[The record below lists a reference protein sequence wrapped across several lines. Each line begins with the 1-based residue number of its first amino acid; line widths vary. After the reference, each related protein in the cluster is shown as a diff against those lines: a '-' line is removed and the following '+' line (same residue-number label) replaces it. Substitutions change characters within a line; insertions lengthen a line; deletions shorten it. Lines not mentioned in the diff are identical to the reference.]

1 MSDVPIT
8 TLAGLTSLSDL
19 LSELPISDSLSVS
32 ASLNRSLLFHPRVAE
47 EANNLLATRD
57 DALTAQLVTAIEQT
71 NSDTIELKDQYPQPS
86 ANGPA
91 NDGPSLLQ
99 AIHACRPNVFKSPYN
114 SQLHQMFSSAVALG
128 AGNQQQLVA
137 QQQKLTPTSQTQFYN
152 LPNESYTNSVQ
163 PQQTYTQQQ
172 QAPVEQLQ
180 SVFQNQHDIQHT
192 QYHASQQAFQLVQ
205 QQQQQPQLLP
215 QQTQLIQQQFLF
227 TTDPNQSIPPSSQQ
241 TVIRQQQQ
249 PNVVAAFSASTLPT
263 QDGSQTLVMGH
274 LPIAGISQQQVINV
288 QNVPYSSNPA
298 EHNQLQQQ
306 QQQQLFQQQQQ
317 QQQQIQQ
324 QQQQQN
330 NQNVIVSHSSA
341 VVQSQHVQS
350 LPSLVDSQQ
359 SVIQQSASFSSLNA
373 SGGPLTVS
381 ANNSQA
387 TMLQQ
392 NHLNPQQQHPNVINQ
407 TNNNIHS
414 ASTQQHQY
422 QPEQQHLSNHTLIA
436 QVQQTS
442 QSQQQQQQ
450 VQQSHLN
457 NGNPVVPLSMNHQSY
472 QQPALQQQQQQSQQQ
487 QQFNMA
493 SNLAKLP
500 ETAPRNNEYLQQ
512 QQSKNLD
519 ARGRPSPAQG
529 STAPETV
536 PVAPQQSP
544 TSTSINLHHQ
554 AGTTAMKGPP
564 QQAQTAGGHRYPM
577 PLLTPNKPR
586 PPGPG
591 GGGGVNV
598 GQAASTSPAVIR
610 PIGVSGALISSA
622 VVAAPNRP
630 MGAAQTTMGPAVSAI
645 KAPPT
650 PPIDPKVLFRM
661 VPISEVNSVKLCK
674 LNVCLDRL
682 TDKQLSLL
690 QTDLKQFV
698 NDEPKLAVRMG
709 LVKKSYDQ
717 IFTKMKEE
725 TRGTGWWSNKR
736 KALDRAEENPEDYLS
751 KPKVRR
757 VERPMMAPVVKKL
770 SKEELMAT
778 STYQRFV
785 ALMNKIFDQLDETEA
800 PSADDGD
807 GEQYECIPTGLL
819 NSVSSEAAKLKVR
832 NAIDAIPENKLTLLI
847 SYAMRSVHSAKN
859 LNGCELQ
866 DDMVGDECFEKILNA
881 VEASLLICCLYT
893 SKSTKF
899 LQEDNIDAIIKFVQ
913 FQLRETLF
921 PSYDPVYSVE
931 TKRKGGG
938 DGKRKKAVTY
948 QQKGISTLYSK
959 IVELSKQLVTMFE
972 QFHFVDTIVIHA
984 SSLGVEPFFVDN
996 IETLQFVCLDLVTT
1010 IFQNEKYAHH
1020 RRNIVSDILTSFDRL
1035 PHSKRNLR
1043 PYKLVNNGGNIQM
1056 MTALVLQ
1063 LIQSSVILPD
1073 TLGVDGSA
1081 GGKQR
1086 ANNNSANPADPSQQP
1101 GGGGGGAKST
1111 DLFIFGKYNTALSI
1125 GGNFLT
1131 TFLDKCKS
1139 RSNETDF
1146 RPLFENFIH
1155 DLLTTVNKPE
1165 WPAAELLLSLLGTM
1179 LVKKM
1184 SDKSVEQSIRV
1195 VSLEYLGIVAARL
1208 RKDTVESRCKV
1219 KTMDTLIRYIK
1230 IEQEKEG
1237 DEPLSNSKFQLDEEE
1252 ERTEFLQKI
1261 LLDFL
1266 AVNAHEGNVVWNH
1279 ARHFYITQWYR
1290 DLMQRK
1296 KKIAEGEKGYASRK
1310 KAASLKKRK
1319 KYASDSEGSDGGGDD
1334 SDGGGDDTNRELR
1347 EGQVDQEL
1355 NSEIFRML
1363 DTRKQ
1368 YYLSQVAPFQRHG
1381 GGARMGAGGAGS
1393 YEIKTY
1399 IDYSNANL
1407 IAQYLASKRSFS
1419 QSYDKYLQKII
1430 LVVREPVVAIR
1441 TRAMKCLANIVEVD
1455 QLVLARKDMQMGVQQ
1470 KLLDT
1475 AISVR
1480 EAAVD
1485 LVGKYILSDPD
1496 LIDQYY
1502 EMISQR
1508 ILDTGV
1514 SVRKRVIKILRDIC
1528 MEYPAHEKIPDICV
1542 KMIRRVNDEEGI
1554 QKLVMDVFMTMWF
1567 TPCNDNDKAAMLR
1580 KITQI
1585 IDVVCSSHETGTQ
1598 GFDALLKTIF
1608 EPKENKEDSKMKKEI
1623 PKTLIKACQQIVD
1636 GLVEATLRLEGAEN
1650 PRLVGCITALH
1661 LFAKIQP
1668 QLLVNHAITLE
1679 PYLNMRCQNSIISKF
1694 ISSIAEILEQVVPLM
1709 DHPSEVFLADL
1720 ESHLMML
1727 IVTQSRTIVLSCVS
1741 CLSTVVNKITKN
1753 YKLIRDCFSKLYYK
1767 GLVCIKE
1774 KLTSSKNSIP
1784 IEQFFRPQFR
1794 RSIFTVG
1801 LIMRYFDFKLPE
1813 VYGAQDSSQDA
1824 GSQGS
1829 TLPANICE
1837 DVFDTLAFFL
1847 SCAHSEICKEA
1858 LTSMGNF
1865 CVKNYEYL
1873 MKAELRDYYNYL
1885 LTQDTVLTNMKITVL
1900 KNILMYLTEEEN
1912 KMVRNDKEWSKQSQT
1927 EDLKEMGDVSSGM
1940 ASRVIQIYLKEILR
1954 SFLHRDSGVRMWAM
1968 RVIEIVLRQGLVHP
1982 VQIVPYL
1989 ICLSTD
1995 PEKEVAH
2002 SADRHLQ
2009 EIDKQY
2015 PGFVNMKS
2023 HAGMQLSYEL
2033 QELLQRR
2040 DEASLVR
2047 GYRVRDPQEPPSAM
2061 NSFLYTL
2068 LRGTKPQRRAL
2079 IQSITKQFDDG
2090 KISLRQMLYLADNL
2104 AYFPYVVQDEP
2115 LYIIHHVDVLI
2126 SVTGTNL
2133 LASFR
2138 EGLKPLPGAE
2148 SNTVQ
2153 APNPLEDDDDDDQE
2167 AILNRL
2173 PEDTSDL
2180 DNCIR
2185 SAQGCMLLLILKQ
2198 HLKDIYGITDSKISR
2213 YSPSET
2219 GKIYDKAMQR
2229 RTNSMFDP
2237 KATITLL
2244 KENRTTGDA
2253 KTDQDRVE
2261 LVQRYLDFKQLMLK
2275 LDPDDPDLLDDDE
2288 KPNSAA
2294 GTPVKQNPAASG
2306 NMPSQDVTKV
2316 AAQYNHTADGT
2327 SNNVHVNNVN
2337 VASVPATQQN
2347 DVTNRPSAAYL
2358 GVGSVTPKTPKSTSN
2373 RQASTGARRSAAVP
2387 TRGTKKKK
2395 RKLSS
2400 SEEDDSDASE
2410 GDYD

>member
-1 MSDVPIT
+1 
-8 TLAGLTSLSDL
+8 
-19 LSELPISDSLSVS
+19 
-32 ASLNRSLLFHPRVAE
+32 
-47 EANNLLATRD
+47 
-57 DALTAQLVTAIEQT
+57 
-71 NSDTIELKDQYPQPS
+71 
-86 ANGPA
+86 
-91 NDGPSLLQ
+91 
-99 AIHACRPNVFKSPYN
+99 
-114 SQLHQMFSSAVALG
+114 
-128 AGNQQQLVA
+128 
-137 QQQKLTPTSQTQFYN
+137 
-152 LPNESYTNSVQ
+152 
-163 PQQTYTQQQ
+163 
-172 QAPVEQLQ
+172 
-180 SVFQNQHDIQHT
+180 
-192 QYHASQQAFQLVQ
+192 
-205 QQQQQPQLLP
+205 
-215 QQTQLIQQQFLF
+215 
-227 TTDPNQSIPPSSQQ
+227 
-241 TVIRQQQQ
+241 
-249 PNVVAAFSASTLPT
+249 
-263 QDGSQTLVMGH
+263 
-274 LPIAGISQQQVINV
+274 
-288 QNVPYSSNPA
+288 
-298 EHNQLQQQ
+298 
-306 QQQQLFQQQQQ
+306 
-317 QQQQIQQ
+317 
-324 QQQQQN
+324 
-330 NQNVIVSHSSA
+330 
-341 VVQSQHVQS
+341 
-350 LPSLVDSQQ
+350 
-359 SVIQQSASFSSLNA
+359 
-373 SGGPLTVS
+373 
-381 ANNSQA
+381 
-387 TMLQQ
+387 MLQQ
-392 NHLNPQQQHPNVINQ
+392 NHLNPQQQQHLNVINQ

-422 QPEQQHLSNHTLIA
+422 SQQTQHLPNHTLLP
-436 QVQQTS
+436 QGQQLS
-442 QSQQQQQQ
+442 QSQQQQQ
-450 VQQSHLN
+450 SHLN
-457 NGNPVVPLSMNHQSY
+457 NGSPAGVVSSGMNHQQALY
-472 QQPALQQQQQQSQQQ
+472 QQQTMTQQQQQYG
-487 QQFNMA
+487 NA
-493 SNLAKLP
+493 ANLAKLP
-500 ETAPRNNEYLQQ
+500 EMAPRNNEYLQQ

-536 PVAPQQSP
+536 NTP
-544 TSTSINLHHQ
+544 TSLNMQQQHQ
-554 AGTTAMKGPP
+554 GGAMKGP
-564 QQAQTAGGHRYPM
+564 QQAQTTAGAHRYPT
-577 PLLTPNKPR
+577 PLLGPNKPR
-586 PPGPG
+586 PPGAG
-591 GGGGVNV
+591 GGG
-598 GQAASTSPAVIR
+598 ASQQSNATTPAIR
-610 PIGVSGALISSA
+610 PIGVSGALISNASTVA
-622 VVAAPNRP
+622 MNRPPAQQPIAAPQSSSSTVARARP
-630 MGAAQTTMGPAVSAI
+630 GPV
-645 KAPPT
+645 KPQ
-650 PPIDPKVLFRM
+650 IDSKHLFRLIPLSEVDSLKLPKVI
-661 VPISEVNSVKLCK
+661 VVS
-674 LNVCLDRL
+674 DRL
-682 TDKQLSLL
+682 TEKHTKMLVAAEG
-690 QTDLKQFV
+690 LKKFV
-698 NDEPKLAVRMG
+698 AEEPKLAARMG
-709 LVKKSYDQ
+709 LQKKTFDQ
-717 IFTKMKEE
+717 IFSKMKEE
-725 TRGTGWWSNKR
+725 SRVSWAPKR
-736 KALDRAEENPEDYLS
+736 KAQERIEENPEDYLS

-757 VERPMMAPVVKKL
+757 VERPAAPVVKKL

-778 STYQRFV
+778 NTYQRFV
-785 ALMNKIFDQLDETEA
+785 SLMNKIFDQLDETET
-800 PSADDGD
+800 PTMEEGD
-807 GEQYECIPTGLL
+807 EQYECIPTGLL
-819 NSVSSEAAKLKVR
+819 NSISAEAAKLKLR

-847 SYAMRSVHSAKN
+847 TYAMRSIHSAKN
-859 LNGCELQ
+859 LSGSELQ
-866 DDMVGDECFEKILNA
+866 DDLVGDECIEKILNA
-881 VEASLLICCLYT
+881 VEASLLVCCLYT
-893 SKSTKF
+893 SKNTKF

-913 FQLRETLF
+913 FQLRETIF

-931 TKRKGGG
+931 TKRKAGE
-938 DGKRKKAVTY
+938 GKKKKAVTY
-948 QQKGISTLYSK
+948 QQKGITMLYTK
-959 IVELSKQLVTMFE
+959 TVELSKQLVTMFE
-972 QFHFVDTIVIHA
+972 LFHFVDTIVIHA

-1073 TLGVDGSA
+1073 TLTPESSA
-1081 GGKQR
+1081 NAVGAKQR
-1086 ANNNSANPADPSQQP
+1086 SNNADDGT
-1101 GGGGGGAKST
+1101 GGGSGKST

-1184 SDKSVEQSIRV
+1184 SDKGVEQSIRV

-1219 KTMDTLIRYIK
+1219 KTMDTLIKYIK

-1237 DEPLSNSKFQLDEEE
+1237 DEPLNNSKFQLDEEE

-1310 KAASLKKRK
+1310 KAAAKKRK
-1319 KYASDSEGSDGGGDD
+1319 KYQSDSDGSDGADD
-1334 SDGGGDDTNRELR
+1334 SDGEDGNIR

-1368 YYLSQVAPFQRHG
+1368 YYLSQVAPFGRNTSGRSG
-1381 GGARMGAGGAGS
+1381 GGGSVGGN

-1485 LVGKYILSDPD
+1485 LVGKYILSDHE

-1528 MEYPAHEKIPDICV
+1528 IEYPAHEKIPDICV

-1567 TPCNDNDKAAMLR
+1567 TPCNDNDK
-1580 KITQI
+1580 
-1585 IDVVCSSHETGTQ
+1585 
-1598 GFDALLKTIF
+1598 IF
-1608 EPKENKEDSKMKKEI
+1608 EPKESKDDSKLKKEI

-1636 GLVEATLRLEGAEN
+1636 GLVEATMRLEGAEN
-1650 PRLVGCITALH
+1650 TRLVGCITALH

-1668 QLLVNHAITLE
+1668 QLLVNHAISLE
-1679 PYLNMRCQNSIISKF
+1679 PYLNMRCQNQIISKF

-1767 GLVCIKE
+1767 GLVSIKD
-1774 KLTSSKNSIP
+1774 KLASDPSIP
-1784 IEQFFRPQFR
+1784 IEQYFRPQFR

-1801 LIMRYFDFKLPE
+1801 LIMRYFDFRLPE
-1813 VYGAQDSSQDA
+1813 VYGAPKSGEDSSN
-1824 GSQGS
+1824 QGS

-1837 DVFDTLAFFL
+1837 DVFATLAFFL
-1847 SCAHSEICKEA
+1847 SCDHSEICKEA

-1873 MKAELRDYYNYL
+1873 MKVELRDYYNYL
-1885 LTQDTVLTNMKITVL
+1885 LTQDKVLTDMKITVL
-1900 KNILMYLTEEEN
+1900 KNILMYLTEAEN
-1912 KMVRNDKEWSKQSQT
+1912 QMVRNDKEWSKQSKT

-1954 SFLHRDSGVRMWAM
+1954 SFLHRDYGVRSWAM
-1968 RVIEIVLRQGLVHP
+1968 RVVEIVLRQGLVHP

-2023 HAGMQLSYEL
+2023 NAGMQLSYEL
-2033 QELLQRR
+2033 QVLLQRR
-2040 DEASLVR
+2040 DENSIVR

-2061 NSFLYTL
+2061 NGFLYAQ
-2068 LRGTKPQRRAL
+2068 LRGTKPQRRGL
-2079 IQSITKQFDDG
+2079 IQSITKQFDEG

-2104 AYFPYVVQDEP
+2104 AYFPYAVQEEP
-2115 LYIIHHVDVLI
+2115 LFIIHHIDVLI

-2133 LASFR
+2133 LATFR
-2138 EGLKPLPGAE
+2138 EGLKPLPGGEA
-2148 SNTVQ
+2148 NTEQ
-2153 APNPLEDDDDDDQE
+2153 NAQNPLEDDDDDDQE

-2180 DNCIR
+2180 ENCIR

-2213 YSPSET
+2213 YSPSES
-2219 GKIYDKAMQR
+2219 GKIYDKAIQR
-2229 RTNSMFDP
+2229 RSNSLFDP
-2237 KATITLL
+2237 KSTITLL
-2244 KENRTTGDA
+2244 KENRGTGGA
-2253 KTDQDRVE
+2253 TSEQERIE
-2261 LVQRYLDFKQLMLK
+2261 LVQRYLDFKQLMLR
-2275 LDPDDPDLLDDDE
+2275 LDPDDPDLLDEDE
-2288 KPNSAA
+2288 KPNSVA
-2294 GTPVKQNPAASG
+2294 GTPVKQPPAA
-2306 NMPSQDVTKV
+2306 
-2316 AAQYNHTADGT
+2316 AASASTQHNHTTDGT

-2337 VASVPATQQN
+2337 STAGVPMSVSQQN
-2347 DVTNRPSAAYL
+2347 DYSNRSSYH
-2358 GVGSVTPKTPKSTSN
+2358 GVVSNVPKTPKSASN
-2373 RQASTGARRSAAVP
+2373 RQMASGASRKPAV
-2387 TRGTKKKK
+2387 TSRGAKKKK
-2395 RKLSS
+2395 RKASS
-2400 SEEDDSDASE
+2400 SEEEESDASDD
-2410 GDYD
+2410 DYD

>member
-1 MSDVPIT
+1 MSDRDVPSVPIT

-57 DALTAQLVTAIEQT
+57 DALTAQLVAAIEQT
-71 NSDTIELKDQYPQPS
+71 NSDSIELRDQYPQPTVA
-86 ANGPA
+86 ANGGSP
-91 NDGPSLLQ
+91 NDGPPLLQ
-99 AIHACRPNVFKSPYN
+99 AIHSCRPNVFQSPYN
-114 SQLHQMFSSAVALG
+114 PLIHQMFSSAVTLG
-128 AGNQQQLVA
+128 TGNQQAATQQQQQ
-137 QQQKLTPTSQTQFYN
+137 QQQKLTTSQTQFYN
-152 LPNESYTNSVQ
+152 LPNESYQNE
-163 PQQTYTQQQ
+163 QQQSYTQQQ
-172 QAPVEQLQ
+172 LSVEQLQ
-180 SVFQNQHDIQHT
+180 TLFQSQQ
-192 QYHASQQAFQLVQ
+192 QQLQLQQSSQQAISQQAVVNRQLLQSNASFTPLQMPTIQQQPMTMIQ
-205 QQQQQPQLLP
+205 QQQH
-215 QQTQLIQQQFLF
+215 
-227 TTDPNQSIPPSSQQ
+227 
-241 TVIRQQQQ
+241 QQQQ
-249 PNVVAAFSASTLPT
+249 T
-263 QDGSQTLVMGH
+263 
-274 LPIAGISQQQVINV
+274 INM
-288 QNVPYSSNPA
+288 QNVPYTFNPA
-298 EHNQLQQQ
+298 ENNL

-317 QQQQIQQ
+317 QLPPQQQTQV
-324 QQQQQN
+324 
-330 NQNVIVSHSSA
+330 NQNVIVSHAAATNQTVLSVDPS
-341 VVQSQHVQS
+341 QSQG
-350 LPSLVDSQQ
+350 
-359 SVIQQSASFSSLNA
+359 VIQQSSFASSGTTIA
-373 SGGPLTVS
+373 SAAGGQALHPATV
-381 ANNSQA
+381 
-387 TMLQQ
+387 LQQ
-392 NHLNPQQQHPNVINQ
+392 NHIITPQQQNSNVINQ
-407 TNNNIHS
+407 TTNNIHS
-414 ASTQQHQY
+414 ASNQQHQY
-422 QPEQQHLSNHTLIA
+422 Q
-436 QVQQTS
+436 
-442 QSQQQQQQ
+442 QQQQQHQ
-450 VQQSHLN
+450 QPPANYPLIQHQQMQSQSQQSHLN
-457 NGNPVVPLSMNHQSY
+457 NGGSVTSVGATGMNHQPSTY
-472 QQPALQQQQQQSQQQ
+472 QQ
-487 QQFNMA
+487 
-493 SNLAKLP
+493 LP
-500 ETAPRNNEYLQQ
+500 ETAPRNNEYLQQQ

-536 PVAPQQSP
+536 PPQQ
-544 TSTSINLHHQ
+544 
-554 AGTTAMKGPP
+554 TTTNSFKGP
-564 QQAQTAGGHRYPM
+564 QQARTQT
-577 PLLTPNKPR
+577 LLTPNEPR
-586 PPGPG
+586 PRGAG
-591 GGGGVNV
+591 GGGGGGGGSSLVASATPAINTPIDV
-598 GQAASTSPAVIR
+598 SQELMRAAWIATQQGMSQAPKPVPST
-610 PIGVSGALISSA
+610 SA
-622 VVAAPNRP
+622 VVNSGPSTTAAAASA
-630 MGAAQTTMGPAVSAI
+630 GASAVKTEA
-645 KAPPT
+645 
-650 PPIDPKVLFRM
+650 IDPKVLSRF
-661 VPISEVNSVKLCK
+661 VPLSEVNSVKLQN
-674 LNVCLDRL
+674 LNVRVDQL
-682 TDKQLSLL
+682 TEKQLELL
-690 QTDLKQFV
+690 QTNQKQFIA
-698 NDEPKLAVRMG
+698 DEPELAEKIG
-709 LVKKSYDQ
+709 LVKRSYDQ
-717 IFTKMKEE
+717 IFSSMKEDQQ
-725 TRGTGWWSNKR
+725 RSVASMWALKR
-736 KALDRAEENPEDYLS
+736 KAQEQRAEENPEDYLS

-757 VERPMMAPVVKKL
+757 VERQAAPVVKRMPI
-770 SKEELMAT
+770 EQLMA
-778 STYQRFV
+778 SNTYQRFMSV
-785 ALMNKIFDQLDETEA
+785 MGNIFDHLDETET
-800 PSADDGD
+800 PTVED
-807 GEQYECIPTGLL
+807 EQYECIPTGLL
-819 NSVSSEAAKLKVR
+819 NTISTEAAKLKAR
-832 NAIDAIPENKLTLLI
+832 HGIDAIPENRLSRLI
-847 SYAMRSVHSAKN
+847 RYAMRSVHAARN
-859 LNGCELQ
+859 LSGSELQ
-866 DDMVGDECFEKILNA
+866 DDLVGDECIEKILNA
-881 VEASLLICCLYT
+881 VEAALLVCCLYT
-893 SKSTKF
+893 SKGTKF
-899 LQEDNIDAIIKFVQ
+899 LEEDNIDAIIKMVQ

-931 TKRKGGG
+931 TKMKGGS
-938 DGKRKKAVTY
+938 GKKKKKISY
-948 QQKGISTLYSK
+948 QQKGISVLYTK
-959 IVELSKQLVTMFE
+959 IVELTKQLVTMFE
-972 QFHFVDTIVIHA
+972 SFHFVDTIVIHA

-1010 IFQNEKYAHH
+1010 LFQNEKYAHH
-1020 RRNIVSDILTSFDRL
+1020 RHNIVSDILTSFDRL

-1056 MTALVLQ
+1056 ITALVLQ
-1063 LIQSSVILPD
+1063 LIQSSVILPES
-1073 TLGVDGSA
+1073 LGPEGSA

-1086 ANNNSANPADPSQQP
+1086 GSNSTQNNAAAVELAL
-1101 GGGGGGAKST
+1101 GGTKST
-1111 DLFIFGKYNTALSI
+1111 DLFIFGKYDTAMSI

-1179 LVKKM
+1179 FVKKM
-1184 SDKSVEQSIRV
+1184 GDKNVEQSIRV

-1237 DEPLSNSKFQLDEEE
+1237 DEPLNNSDIQLDEEE

-1296 KKIAEGEKGYASRK
+1296 KKIVEGEKGYASRK
-1310 KAASLKKRK
+1310 KGSSSTKKRK
-1319 KYASDSEGSDGGGDD
+1319 KHATSDTDDSDDD
-1334 SDGGGDDTNRELR
+1334 SDGGEEPIR
-1347 EGQVDQEL
+1347 EGIDQEL

-1368 YYLSQVAPFQRHG
+1368 YYLSQIACFQRG
-1381 GGARMGAGGAGS
+1381 GVRTGSGGN

-1441 TRAMKCLANIVEVD
+1441 TRAMKCLASIVEVD
-1455 QLVLARKDMQMGVQQ
+1455 QMVLARKDMQMGVQQ

-1528 MEYPAHEKIPDICV
+1528 IEYPAQEKIPDICV

-1554 QKLVMDVFMTMWF
+1554 QKLVMEVFMTMWF
-1567 TPCNDNDKAAMLR
+1567 TPCNDNDKAAMDR

-1608 EPKENKEDSKMKKEI
+1608 EPKESKEDSKLKKEI

-1636 GLVEATLRLEGAEN
+1636 GLVDATMRLEGAESQ
-1650 PRLVGCITALH
+1650 RLVGCITALH

-1679 PYLNMRCQNSIISKF
+1679 PYLNTRCQNAITTKF
-1694 ISSIAEILEQVVPLM
+1694 VSSIAEILEQVVPLM

-1720 ESHLMML
+1720 ESHLMMM
-1727 IVTQSRTIVLSCVS
+1727 IVSQSRTIVLSCVS
-1741 CLSTVVNKITKN
+1741 CLATVVNKITKN
-1753 YKLIRDCFSKLYYK
+1753 YKLIRDCFYKLYYQ
-1767 GLVCIKE
+1767 GLVCIKD
-1774 KLTSSKNSIP
+1774 KLRADPSIP
-1784 IEQFFRPQFR
+1784 IEQVYRPQFR

-1801 LIMRYFDFKLPE
+1801 LIMRYFDFRLPE
-1813 VYGAQDSSQDA
+1813 VYGAPRSGDDSVTPKS
-1824 GSQGS
+1824 S
-1829 TLPANICE
+1829 LPANICE
-1837 DVFDTLAFFL
+1837 DVFATLAFFL
-1847 SCAHSEICKEA
+1847 SCAHREVCREA

-1873 MKAELRDYYNYL
+1873 TKVELRDYYNYL
-1885 LTQDTVLTNMKITVL
+1885 LTHDTVLTDMKIAVL

-1954 SFLHRDSGVRMWAM
+1954 SFLHRECGVRMWAM

-1995 PEKEVAH
+1995 PEKEAAH

-2033 QELLQRR
+2033 QELLQR
-2040 DEASLVR
+2040 DDANPGSSLVR
-2047 GYRVRDPQEPPSAM
+2047 GFRVKDPQEPPAAM
-2061 NSFLYTL
+2061 NGFLYTL

-2090 KISLRQMLYLADNL
+2090 KTSLKQMLYLADNL
-2104 AYFPYVVQDEP
+2104 AYFPYAVHDEP

-2133 LASFR
+2133 LAAFR
-2138 EGLKPLPGAE
+2138 EGLKPLPGTE
-2148 SNTVQ
+2148 TSNEQ
-2153 APNPLEDDDDDDQE
+2153 PNPLEDDDDDDQE
-2167 AILNRL
+2167 AILQRL
-2173 PEDTSDL
+2173 PEDTAEL
-2180 DNCIR
+2180 ETCIR

-2198 HLKDIYGITDSKISR
+2198 HLKDIYGITDSKIST
-2213 YSPSET
+2213 YSPSDG
-2219 GKIYDKAMQR
+2219 GKLNDKAMQR
-2229 RTNSMFDP
+2229 RSNSLFDP
-2237 KATITLL
+2237 KATIALL
-2244 KENRTTGDA
+2244 KENRPAGAAQTE
-2253 KTDQDRVE
+2253 QDRIE

-2275 LDPDDPDLLDDDE
+2275 LDPDDPDLLEEED
-2288 KPNSAA
+2288 KPNSAS
-2294 GTPVKQNPAASG
+2294 GTPVKQNPATTSNALG
-2306 NMPSQDVTKV
+2306 GTT
-2316 AAQYNHTADGT
+2316 AGYNSNIQHNHSAVNAI
-2327 SNNVHVNNVN
+2327 SNNVHVNNN
-2337 VASVPATQQN
+2337 APLANSAHDAAAPMQQN
-2347 DVTNRPSAAYL
+2347 DYTNRSTGNVVVPPKTVKSSTKAQSTPSARKHGSS
-2358 GVGSVTPKTPKSTSN
+2358 GVGS
-2373 RQASTGARRSAAVP
+2373 RRTV
-2387 TRGTKKKK
+2387 RKKK

-2400 SEEDDSDASE
+2400 SEEEDSDGSGE
-2410 GDYD
+2410 DND

>member
-1 MSDVPIT
+1 MSDRDVPSVPIT

-32 ASLNRSLLFHPRVAE
+32 GSLNRSLLFHPRVAE

-71 NSDTIELKDQYPQPS
+71 NSDSIELKDQYPQPATP
-86 ANGPA
+86 ANGGVPI
-91 NDGPSLLQ
+91 DGPALLQ
-99 AIHACRPNVFKSPYN
+99 AIHASRPNVFKSPYN
-114 SQLHQMFSSAVALG
+114 PQIHQMFSSAVALG
-128 AGNQQQLVA
+128 AGNQQQQLVA
-137 QQQKLTPTSQTQFYN
+137 QQQKITPTSQTQFYN
-152 LPNESYTNSVQ
+152 LPNESYTNLVQ
-163 PQQTYTQQQ
+163 LQQTYTNQQQ
-172 QAPVEQLQ
+172 VPIEQLQ
-180 SVFQNQHDIQHT
+180 SVFQNQHDIQQQLQQQLH
-192 QYHASQQAFQLVQ
+192 HAHQTVPNMQ
-205 QQQQQPQLLP
+205 QQQQQQLLS
-215 QQTQLIQQQFLF
+215 QQTQLLQQQFQF
-227 TTDPNQSIPPSSQQ
+227 ADPNHIIPTPQATIIRENSQ
-241 TVIRQQQQ
+241 
-249 PNVVAAFSASTLPT
+249 L
-263 QDGSQTLVMGH
+263 
-274 LPIAGISQQQVINV
+274 
-288 QNVPYSSNPA
+288 
-298 EHNQLQQQ
+298 QQ

-317 QQQQIQQ
+317 QQQH
-324 QQQQQN
+324 
-330 NQNVIVSHSSA
+330 NQNVIVSHASNIG
-341 VVQSQHVQS
+341 QDQT
-350 LPSLVDSQQ
+350 LPALDPHQ
-359 SVIQQSASFSSLNA
+359 SVIQQSSTASSYTA
-373 SGGPLTVS
+373 GGPIHPIGVGSSTVVS
-381 ANNSQA
+381 APVGSNQA
-387 TMLQQ
+387 TTLLQL
-392 NHLNPQQQHPNVINQ
+392 NHLIPQQQQHLNVINQ

-414 ASTQQHQY
+414 ASTQQQQHQY
-422 QPEQQHLSNHTLIA
+422 PQQSPQQQQHLQNHNTLL
-436 QVQQTS
+436 S

-450 VQQSHLN
+450 HQQSHLN
-457 NGNPVVPLSMNHQSY
+457 NGTPGVVATSGGMNHQQALY
-472 QQPALQQQQQQSQQQ
+472 QPQQQQQQ
-487 QQFNMA
+487 QFAN
-493 SNLAKLP
+493 AKLP
-500 ETAPRNNEYLQQ
+500 ETAPRNNEYLQQQ

-529 STAPETV
+529 STAPDTV
-536 PVAPQQSP
+536 STTATSLNIAQQ
-544 TSTSINLHHQ
+544 HH
-554 AGTTAMKGPP
+554 AMKGP
-564 QQAQTAGGHRYPM
+564 QQAQTTAHRYPT
-577 PLLTPNKPR
+577 PLLGPNKPR
-586 PPGPG
+586 PPGAG
-591 GGGGVNV
+591 GGPQN
-598 GQAASTSPAVIR
+598 ATTTTTPAIR
-610 PIGVSGALISSA
+610 PIGVSGALISNASSTA
-622 VVAAPNRP
+622 SMNRPTAAPSQSSSSSST
-630 MGAAQTTMGPAVSAI
+630 AASAAPTKPAPAI
-645 KAPPT
+645 NKP
-650 PPIDPKVLFRM
+650 PPIDAKHLFRFIPLSEVDTLKLPKVI
-661 VPISEVNSVKLCK
+661 VGSE
-674 LNVCLDRL
+674 RL
-682 TDKQLSLL
+682 SEKHTKMLVAAEG
-690 QTDLKQFV
+690 LKKFV
-698 NDEPKLAVRMG
+698 AEEPKMAARMG
-709 LVKKSYDQ
+709 LEKKSFDQ
-717 IFTKMKEE
+717 IFSKMKEE
-725 TRGTGWWSNKR
+725 ESAVRIGPASKR
-736 KALDRAEENPEDYLS
+736 KAQEKIEENPEDYLS
-751 KPKVRR
+751 RPKLRR
-757 VERPMMAPVVKKL
+757 VERPAVAPVVKKL
-770 SKEELMAT
+770 TKEELMAT
-778 STYQRFV
+778 NTYQRFV
-785 ALMNKIFDQLDETEA
+785 SVMNKIFDQLDETET
-800 PSADDGD
+800 PTMEEGD
-807 GEQYECIPTGLL
+807 EQYECIPTGLL
-819 NSVSSEAAKLKVR
+819 NSISAEAAKLKVR

-847 SYAMRSVHSAKN
+847 TYAMRSIHSAKN
-859 LNGCELQ
+859 LSGSELQ
-866 DDMVGDECFEKILNA
+866 DDLVGDECIEKILNA
-881 VEASLLICCLYT
+881 VEAALLICCLYT
-893 SKSTKF
+893 SKNTKF

-913 FQLRETLF
+913 FQLRETIF

-931 TKRKGGG
+931 TKRKAGEGN
-938 DGKRKKAVTY
+938 KKKKAVTY
-948 QQKGISTLYSK
+948 QQKGISMLYTK
-959 IVELSKQLVTMFE
+959 TVELSKQLVTMFE
-972 QFHFVDTIVIHA
+972 SFHFVDTIVIHA

-1073 TLGVDGSA
+1073 TLTTDTAGS
-1081 GGKQR
+1081 
-1086 ANNNSANPADPSQQP
+1086 
-1101 GGGGGGAKST
+1101 GGGGKST

-1184 SDKSVEQSIRV
+1184 SDKGVEQSIRV

-1237 DEPLSNSKFQLDEEE
+1237 DEPMRNSKFQLDEEE

-1279 ARHFYITQWYR
+1279 ARHFYLTQWYR

-1310 KAASLKKRK
+1310 KGGAGGMKKRK
-1319 KYASDSEGSDGGGDD
+1319 RYQSDSDGGSDGGADD
-1334 SDGGGDDTNRELR
+1334 SDEGDGNGGNIR
-1347 EGQVDQEL
+1347 EGQIDQEL

-1368 YYLSQVAPFQRHG
+1368 YYLSQVAPFGGRAAG
-1381 GGARMGAGGAGS
+1381 SRSGGAPIGGN

-1455 QLVLARKDMQMGVQQ
+1455 QMVLARKDMQMGVQQ

-1485 LVGKYILSDPD
+1485 LVGKYILSDHE

-1528 MEYPAHEKIPDICV
+1528 IEYPAHEKIPDICV

-1567 TPCNDNDKAAMLR
+1567 TPCNDNDKAAMDR

-1608 EPKENKEDSKMKKEI
+1608 EPKESKDDSKLKKEI

-1636 GLVEATLRLEGAEN
+1636 GLVEATMRLEGAEN
-1650 PRLVGCITALH
+1650 TRLVGCITALH

-1668 QLLVNHAITLE
+1668 QLLVNHAMSLE
-1679 PYLNMRCQNSIISKF
+1679 PYLNMRCQNQIISKF

-1720 ESHLMML
+1720 ESHLMIL
-1727 IVTQSRTIVLSCVS
+1727 IVSQSRAIVLSCVS

-1753 YKLIRDCFSKLYYK
+1753 YKLIRDCFAKLYNNC
-1767 GLVCIKE
+1767 LLLIKD
-1774 KLTSSKNSIP
+1774 KLASDPSIP
-1784 IEQFFRPQFR
+1784 IEQYFRPQFR

-1801 LIMRYFDFKLPE
+1801 LIMRYFDFRLPE
-1813 VYGAQDSSQDA
+1813 VYGEPN
-1824 GSQGS
+1824 QGS
-1829 TLPANICE
+1829 NLPANICE
-1837 DVFDTLAFFL
+1837 DVFATLAFFL
-1847 SCAHSEICKEA
+1847 SCDHSEMCKEA

-1873 MKAELRDYYNYL
+1873 MKVELRDYYNYL
-1885 LTQDTVLTNMKITVL
+1885 LTQDKVLTDMKITVL
-1900 KNILMYLTEEEN
+1900 KNILMYLTEAEN
-1912 KMVRNDKEWSKQSQT
+1912 QMVRNDKEWSKQSKT

-1954 SFLHRDSGVRMWAM
+1954 SFLHRDYGVRTWAM
-1968 RVIEIVLRQGLVHP
+1968 RVVEIVLRQGLVHP

-1995 PEKEVAH
+1995 PEKDVAH

-2040 DEASLVR
+2040 DETSIVR
-2047 GYRVRDPQEPPSAM
+2047 GYRIRDPQEPPSAM
-2061 NSFLYTL
+2061 NGFLYTL

-2079 IQSITKQFDDG
+2079 IQSITKQFDEG

-2133 LASFR
+2133 LATFR
-2138 EGLKPLPGAE
+2138 EGLKPLPGTEA
-2148 SNTVQ
+2148 NTEPNAQ
-2153 APNPLEDDDDDDQE
+2153 NPLEDDDDDDQE

-2173 PEDTSDL
+2173 PDDTSDL
-2180 DNCIR
+2180 ENCIR

-2213 YSPSET
+2213 YSPSES

-2229 RTNSMFDP
+2229 RSNSMFDP

-2244 KENRTTGDA
+2244 KENRSDSDA
-2253 KTDQDRVE
+2253 KGEKERIE
-2261 LVQRYLDFKQLMLK
+2261 LVQRYLDFKQLMLR
-2275 LDPDDPDLLDDDE
+2275 LDPDDPDLLDEDE
-2288 KPNSAA
+2288 KPNSVA
-2294 GTPVKQNPAASG
+2294 GTPVKQPPVSSASAST
-2306 NMPSQDVTKV
+2306 NQQQNHNTTVT
-2316 AAQYNHTADGT
+2316 DRT
-2327 SNNVHVNNVN
+2327 SNNVTHVNNVDSTRDGGP
-2337 VASVPATQQN
+2337 VTVSQQN
-2347 DVTNRPSAAYL
+2347 DYSNRSSSNH
-2358 GVGSVTPKTPKSTSN
+2358 GVVSNVPKTLKSTSN
-2373 RQASTGARRSAAVP
+2373 RQQLSSAAASRKSAVSG
-2387 TRGTKKKK
+2387 RSSTKKKK
-2395 RKLSS
+2395 RKVSS
-2400 SEEDDSDASE
+2400 TEDEESDASDD
-2410 GDYD
+2410 DYD

>member
-1 MSDVPIT
+1 MSDRDVPSVPIT

-71 NSDTIELKDQYPQPS
+71 NSDSIELKDQYPQPTAP
-86 ANGPA
+86 ANGVPI
-91 NDGPSLLQ
+91 DGPALLQ
-99 AIHACRPNVFKSPYN
+99 AIHSSRPNVFKSPYN
-114 SQLHQMFSSAVALG
+114 PQIHQMFSSAVALG
-128 AGNQQQLVA
+128 VGNQQQLVA
-137 QQQKLTPTSQTQFYN
+137 QQQKITPTSQTQFYN
-152 LPNESYTNSVQ
+152 LPNESYTNLVQ
-163 PQQTYTQQQ
+163 LQQAYTNQQQ
-172 QAPVEQLQ
+172 VPIEQLQ
-180 SVFQNQHDIQHT
+180 SVFQTQHDMQQLQH
-192 QYHASQQAFQLVQ
+192 QPQQLHHAQQAVPNVQ
-205 QQQQQPQLLP
+205 QQQQQLLP
-215 QQTQLIQQQFLF
+215 QQTQILQQQFQF
-227 TTDPNQSIPPSSQQ
+227 AADPNHIIPSPQATIIRGQQQNVLGNSFPNLSSQ
-241 TVIRQQQQ
+241 TPTNAVMIGQQ
-249 PNVVAAFSASTLPT
+249 PIGAQL
-263 QDGSQTLVMGH
+263 H
-274 LPIAGISQQQVINV
+274 QQVINIH
-288 QNVPYSSNPA
+288 NVPYSSNSA
-298 EHNQLQQQ
+298 ENNQL

-317 QQQQIQQ
+317 QQH
-324 QQQQQN
+324 
-330 NQNVIVSHSSA
+330 NQNVIVSHASNT
-341 VVQSQHVQS
+341 VQDQS
-350 LPSLVDSQQ
+350 LPALDPHQ
-359 SVIQQSASFSSLNA
+359 SVIQQSASYTA
-373 SGGPLTVS
+373 AIHPVVS
-381 ANNSQA
+381 APTSNQA
-387 TMLQQ
+387 VPQAMLQQ
-392 NHLNPQQQHPNVINQ
+392 NHLIPQQQHLNVINQ

-422 QPEQQHLSNHTLIA
+422 SQQPQQQHLPNHTLLP
-436 QVQQTS
+436 QGQQLS
-442 QSQQQQQQ
+442 QSQQQH
-450 VQQSHLN
+450 QQSHLN
-457 NGNPVVPLSMNHQSY
+457 NGSPAVVISSGMNHQQALY
-472 QQPALQQQQQQSQQQ
+472 QQQSMPHQQQQQQQQYTH
-487 QQFNMA
+487 A
-493 SNLAKLP
+493 ANLAKLP

-529 STAPETV
+529 STAPDTV
-536 PVAPQQSP
+536 N
-544 TSTSINLHHQ
+544 TSTSLNMQQHHQ
-554 AGTTAMKGPP
+554 SGAMKGP
-564 QQAQTAGGHRYPM
+564 QQAQTTAGAHRYPT
-577 PLLTPNKPR
+577 PLLGPNKPR
-586 PPGPG
+586 PPGAG
-591 GGGGVNV
+591 GGG
-598 GQAASTSPAVIR
+598 ASQQSNATTPAIR
-610 PIGVSGALISSA
+610 PIGVSGALISNVSTVA
-622 VVAAPNRP
+622 ITNRPVVQPPVAASQSSSNTAAPGRPAPAKPHIDTKHLLNRLIP
-630 MGAAQTTMGPAVSAI
+630 LNEVEAL
-645 KAPPT
+645 KL
-650 PPIDPKVLFRM
+650 PKVI
-661 VPISEVNSVKLCK
+661 VVSE
-674 LNVCLDRL
+674 RL
-682 TDKQLSLL
+682 TEKHTKMLL
-690 QTDLKQFV
+690 AEEGLKKFV
-698 NDEPKLAVRMG
+698 AEEPKMAAKMG
-709 LVKKSYDQ
+709 LEKKTFDQ
-717 IFTKMKEE
+717 IFSKMKEE
-725 TRGTGWWSNKR
+725 SRGPWAPKR
-736 KALDRAEENPEDYLS
+736 KAQERIEENPEEYLS

-757 VERPMMAPVVKKL
+757 VERPAAPVVKKL

-778 STYQRFV
+778 NTYQRFV
-785 ALMNKIFDQLDETEA
+785 SLMNKIFDQLDETET
-800 PSADDGD
+800 PTMEEGD
-807 GEQYECIPTGLL
+807 EQYECIPTGLL
-819 NSVSSEAAKLKVR
+819 NSISAEAAKLKLR

-847 SYAMRSVHSAKN
+847 TYAMRSIHSAKN
-859 LNGCELQ
+859 LSGSELQ
-866 DDMVGDECFEKILNA
+866 DDLVGDECIEKILNA

-893 SKSTKF
+893 SKNTKF

-913 FQLRETLF
+913 FQLRETIF
-921 PSYDPVYSVE
+921 ASYDPVYSVE
-931 TKRKGGG
+931 TKRKAGE
-938 DGKRKKAVTY
+938 GKKKKTITY
-948 QQKGISTLYSK
+948 QQKGITMLYTK
-959 IVELSKQLVTMFE
+959 TVELSKQLVTMFE
-972 QFHFVDTIVIHA
+972 LFHFVDTIVIHA

-1073 TLGVDGSA
+1073 TLTPDSNANAVGT
-1081 GGKQR
+1081 KQR
-1086 ANNNSANPADPSQQP
+1086 SNNVNCADDGT
-1101 GGGGGGAKST
+1101 GGGSGKST

-1184 SDKSVEQSIRV
+1184 SDKGVEQSIRV

-1219 KTMDTLIRYIK
+1219 KTMDTLIKYIK

-1237 DEPLSNSKFQLDEEE
+1237 DEPLNNSKFQLDEEE

-1310 KAASLKKRK
+1310 KAAAKKRK
-1319 KYASDSEGSDGGGDD
+1319 KYQSDSDGSDGADD
-1334 SDGGGDDTNRELR
+1334 SDGEDGNIR

-1368 YYLSQVAPFQRHG
+1368 YYLSQVAPFGRSASGRSG
-1381 GGARMGAGGAGS
+1381 GGAVGGN

-1485 LVGKYILSDPD
+1485 LVGKYILSDHE

-1528 MEYPAHEKIPDICV
+1528 IEYPAHEKIPDICV

-1567 TPCNDNDKAAMLR
+1567 TPCNDNDKAAMDR

-1608 EPKENKEDSKMKKEI
+1608 EPKESKDDSKLKKEI

-1636 GLVEATLRLEGAEN
+1636 GLVEATMRLEGAEN
-1650 PRLVGCITALH
+1650 TRLVGCITALH

-1668 QLLVNHAITLE
+1668 QLLVNHAISLE
-1679 PYLNMRCQNSIISKF
+1679 PYLNMRCQNQIISKF

-1741 CLSTVVNKITKN
+1741 CLSTVVNRITKN

-1767 GLVCIKE
+1767 GLVSIKD
-1774 KLTSSKNSIP
+1774 KLASDPSIP
-1784 IEQFFRPQFR
+1784 IEQYFRPQFR

-1801 LIMRYFDFKLPE
+1801 LIMRYFDFRLPE
-1813 VYGAQDSSQDA
+1813 VYGAPKSGEDSTN
-1824 GSQGS
+1824 QGS
-1829 TLPANICE
+1829 PLPANICE
-1837 DVFDTLAFFL
+1837 DVFATLAFFL
-1847 SCAHSEICKEA
+1847 SCDHSEICKEA

-1873 MKAELRDYYNYL
+1873 MKVELRDYYNYL
-1885 LTQDTVLTNMKITVL
+1885 LTQDKVLTDMKITVL
-1900 KNILMYLTEEEN
+1900 KNILMYLTEAEN
-1912 KMVRNDKEWSKQSQT
+1912 QMVRNDKEWSKQSKT

-1954 SFLHRDSGVRMWAM
+1954 SFLHRDYGVRSWAM
-1968 RVIEIVLRQGLVHP
+1968 RVVEIVLRQGLVHP

-2023 HAGMQLSYEL
+2023 NAGMQLSYEL

-2040 DEASLVR
+2040 DETSIVR

-2061 NSFLYTL
+2061 NGFLYAQ
-2068 LRGTKPQRRAL
+2068 LRGTKPQRRGL
-2079 IQSITKQFDDG
+2079 IQSITKQFDEG

-2104 AYFPYVVQDEP
+2104 AYFPYAVQEEP
-2115 LYIIHHVDVLI
+2115 LFIIHHIDVLI

-2133 LASFR
+2133 LATFR
-2138 EGLKPLPGAE
+2138 EGLKPLPGTEANTE
-2148 SNTVQ
+2148 SNAQ
-2153 APNPLEDDDDDDQE
+2153 NPLEDDDDDDQE

-2173 PEDTSDL
+2173 PDDTSDL
-2180 DNCIR
+2180 ENCIR

-2213 YSPSET
+2213 YSPSES
-2219 GKIYDKAMQR
+2219 GKIYDKAIQR
-2229 RTNSMFDP
+2229 RSNSLFDP
-2237 KATITLL
+2237 KSTITLL
-2244 KENRTTGDA
+2244 KENRS
-2253 KTDQDRVE
+2253 TDGVKSEQERIE
-2261 LVQRYLDFKQLMLK
+2261 LVQRYLDFKQLMLR
-2275 LDPDDPDLLDDDE
+2275 LDPDDPDLLDEDE
-2288 KPNSAA
+2288 KPNSVA
-2294 GTPVKQNPAASG
+2294 GTPVKQSQLAATAS
-2306 NMPSQDVTKV
+2306 S
-2316 AAQYNHTADGT
+2316 AQHNHTTDGT
-2327 SNNVHVNNVN
+2327 SNNVHVNNVHST
-2337 VASVPATQQN
+2337 AGGGPMSVSQQN
-2347 DVTNRPSAAYL
+2347 DYSNRSSYH
-2358 GVGSVTPKTPKSTSN
+2358 GVVSNVPKTPKTASN
-2373 RQASTGARRSAAVP
+2373 RQLASTATRKSAVSG
-2387 TRGTKKKK
+2387 RGSAKKKK
-2395 RKLSS
+2395 RKASS
-2400 SEEDDSDASE
+2400 SEEEESDASDD
-2410 GDYD
+2410 DYD

>member
-1 MSDVPIT
+1 MSEVS
-8 TLAGLTSLSDL
+8 TLKLPKVSVKIERLT
-19 LSELPISDSLSVS
+19 ERQV
-32 ASLNRSLLFHPRVAE
+32 
-47 EANNLLATRD
+47 
-57 DALTAQLVTAIEQT
+57 
-71 NSDTIELKDQYPQPS
+71 
-86 ANGPA
+86 
-91 NDGPSLLQ
+91 SLLQ
-99 AIHACRPNVFKSPYN
+99 
-114 SQLHQMFSSAVALG
+114 
-128 AGNQQQLVA
+128 
-137 QQQKLTPTSQTQFYN
+137 
-152 LPNESYTNSVQ
+152 E
-163 PQQTYTQQQ
+163 
-172 QAPVEQLQ
+172 
-180 SVFQNQHDIQHT
+180 
-192 QYHASQQAFQLVQ
+192 
-205 QQQQQPQLLP
+205 
-215 QQTQLIQQQFLF
+215 
-227 TTDPNQSIPPSSQQ
+227 
-241 TVIRQQQQ
+241 
-249 PNVVAAFSASTLPT
+249 
-263 QDGSQTLVMGH
+263 
-274 LPIAGISQQQVINV
+274 
-288 QNVPYSSNPA
+288 
-298 EHNQLQQQ
+298 
-306 QQQQLFQQQQQ
+306 
-317 QQQQIQQ
+317 
-324 QQQQQN
+324 
-330 NQNVIVSHSSA
+330 
-341 VVQSQHVQS
+341 
-350 LPSLVDSQQ
+350 
-359 SVIQQSASFSSLNA
+359 
-373 SGGPLTVS
+373 
-381 ANNSQA
+381 
-387 TMLQQ
+387 
-392 NHLNPQQQHPNVINQ
+392 
-407 TNNNIHS
+407 
-414 ASTQQHQY
+414 
-422 QPEQQHLSNHTLIA
+422 
-436 QVQQTS
+436 
-442 QSQQQQQQ
+442 
-450 VQQSHLN
+450 
-457 NGNPVVPLSMNHQSY
+457 
-472 QQPALQQQQQQSQQQ
+472 
-487 QQFNMA
+487 
-493 SNLAKLP
+493 
-500 ETAPRNNEYLQQ
+500 
-512 QQSKNLD
+512 
-519 ARGRPSPAQG
+519 
-529 STAPETV
+529 
-536 PVAPQQSP
+536 
-544 TSTSINLHHQ
+544 
-554 AGTTAMKGPP
+554 
-564 QQAQTAGGHRYPM
+564 
-577 PLLTPNKPR
+577 
-586 PPGPG
+586 
-591 GGGGVNV
+591 
-598 GQAASTSPAVIR
+598 
-610 PIGVSGALISSA
+610 
-622 VVAAPNRP
+622 
-630 MGAAQTTMGPAVSAI
+630 
-645 KAPPT
+645 
-650 PPIDPKVLFRM
+650 
-661 VPISEVNSVKLCK
+661 
-674 LNVCLDRL
+674 
-682 TDKQLSLL
+682 
-690 QTDLKQFV
+690 DLKKFLHE
-698 NDEPKLAVRMG
+698 EPKLAARMG
-709 LVKKSYDQ
+709 LEKKTYDQ
-717 IFTKMKEE
+717 IFSKMKEE
-725 TRGTGWWSNKR
+725 SRGTWALKR
-736 KALDRAEENPEDYLS
+736 KAQERADENPEDYLS

-757 VERPMMAPVVKKL
+757 VERPVAPVVKKL

-778 STYQRFV
+778 NTYQRFV
-785 ALMNKIFDQLDETEA
+785 SLMNKIFDQLDETET
-800 PSADDGD
+800 PTMEEGD
-807 GEQYECIPTGLL
+807 EQYECIPTGLL
-819 NSVSSEAAKLKVR
+819 NSISAEAAKLKVR

-847 SYAMRSVHSAKN
+847 TYAMRSIHSAKN
-859 LNGCELQ
+859 LSGSELQ
-866 DDMVGDECFEKILNA
+866 DDLVGDECIEKILNA
-881 VEASLLICCLYT
+881 VEAALLICCLYT
-893 SKSTKF
+893 SKNTKF

-913 FQLRETLF
+913 FQLRETIF

-931 TKRKGGG
+931 TKRKGG
-938 DGKRKKAVTY
+938 DNKKKKTATY
-948 QQKGISTLYSK
+948 QQKGISMLYTK
-959 IVELSKQLVTMFE
+959 TVELSKQLVTMFE
-972 QFHFVDTIVIHA
+972 LFHFVDTIVIHA

-1010 IFQNEKYAHH
+1010 IFQNEKYQHH

-1073 TLGVDGSA
+1073 TLSPEGGNATGV
-1081 GGKQR
+1081 KHR
-1086 ANNNSANPADPSQQP
+1086 TNNANSADAPM
-1101 GGGGGGAKST
+1101 GGGSTKST
-1111 DLFIFGKYNTALSI
+1111 DLFIYGKYNTALSI

-1184 SDKSVEQSIRV
+1184 SDKGVEQSIRV

-1219 KTMDTLIRYIK
+1219 KTMDTLIKYIK

-1237 DEPLSNSKFQLDEEE
+1237 DEPLHNSKFQLDEEE

-1290 DLMQRK
+1290 DMMQRTK
-1296 KKIAEGEKGYASRK
+1296 KVAEGEKGYASRK
-1310 KAASLKKRK
+1310 KAGGGKKRK
-1319 KYASDSEGSDGGGDD
+1319 KYQSDSDGSDGGDD
-1334 SDGGGDDTNRELR
+1334 SDGGEDGNMRD
-1347 EGQVDQEL
+1347 GQVDQEL

-1368 YYLSQVAPFQRHG
+1368 YYLSQIGPY
-1381 GGARMGAGGAGS
+1381 ARNASSGRSGSGTAGVN

-1485 LVGKYILSDPD
+1485 LVGKYILSDPE

-1528 MEYPAHEKIPDICV
+1528 IEYPAHEKIPDICV

-1567 TPCNDNDKAAMLR
+1567 TPCNDNDK
-1580 KITQI
+1580 
-1585 IDVVCSSHETGTQ
+1585 
-1598 GFDALLKTIF
+1598 IF
-1608 EPKENKEDSKMKKEI
+1608 EPKESKDDNKKLKKEI

-1636 GLVEATLRLEGAEN
+1636 GLVEATMRLEGAEN
-1650 PRLVGCITALH
+1650 TRLVGCITALH

-1668 QLLVNHAITLE
+1668 QLLVNHAMSLE
-1679 PYLNMRCQNSIISKF
+1679 PYLNMRCQNQIISKF

-1767 GLVCIKE
+1767 GLVCIKD
-1774 KLTSSKNSIP
+1774 KLVSDPSIP
-1784 IEQFFRPQFR
+1784 IEQYFRPQFR

-1801 LIMRYFDFKLPE
+1801 LIMRYFDFQLPE
-1813 VYGAQDSSQDA
+1813 VYGVPKAGEDSSN
-1824 GSQGS
+1824 QGS

-1837 DVFDTLAFFL
+1837 EVFATLAFFL
-1847 SCAHSEICKEA
+1847 SCDHSEICKEA

-1873 MKAELRDYYNYL
+1873 MKVELRDYYNYL
-1885 LTQDTVLTNMKITVL
+1885 LTQEKVLTDMKITVL

-1912 KMVRNDKEWSKQSQT
+1912 QMVRKDKEWSKQSKT

-1954 SFLHRDSGVRMWAM
+1954 SFLHRDYGVRSWAM
-1968 RVIEIVLRQGLVHP
+1968 RVIEVVLRQGLVHP

-2023 HAGMQLSYEL
+2023 NAGMQLSYEL

-2040 DEASLVR
+2040 DESSLVR
-2047 GYRVRDPQEPPSAM
+2047 GYRIKDPQEPPSAM
-2061 NSFLYTL
+2061 NGFLYTL

-2079 IQSITKQFDDG
+2079 IHSITKQFDDG

-2115 LYIIHHVDVLI
+2115 LFIIHHIDVLI

-2133 LASFR
+2133 LATFR
-2138 EGLKPLPGAE
+2138 EGLKPLPGTEENADPAA
-2148 SNTVQ
+2148 Q
-2153 APNPLEDDDDDDQE
+2153 NPLEDDDDDDQD
-2167 AILNRL
+2167 AILSRL
-2173 PEDTSDL
+2173 PDDTSDL
-2180 DNCIR
+2180 ENCIR

-2213 YSPSET
+2213 YSPSES

-2229 RTNSMFDP
+2229 RSNSLFDP

-2244 KENRTTGDA
+2244 KENRPTTGA
-2253 KTDQDRVE
+2253 QSEKERNE

-2275 LDPDDPDLLDDDE
+2275 LDPDDPDLLDEDE
-2288 KPNSAA
+2288 KPNSVA
-2294 GTPVKQNPAASG
+2294 GTPVKQQNPAASASG
-2306 NMPSQDVTKV
+2306 HHPMATTQH
-2316 AAQYNHTADGT
+2316 NHTTDGT

-2337 VASVPATQQN
+2337 STGVMSVSQQN
-2347 DVTNRPSAAYL
+2347 DYSNRSSYH
-2358 GVGSVTPKTPKSTSN
+2358 GVVSNVAKTPKSSTN
-2373 RQASTGARRSAAVP
+2373 RQAPASTRKPAVSSRSA
-2387 TRGTKKKK
+2387 KKKK

-2400 SEEDDSDASE
+2400 TEEEESDASD

>member
-1 MSDVPIT
+1 MSDRDVPSVPIT

-71 NSDTIELKDQYPQPS
+71 NSDSIELKDQYPQPP
-86 ANGPA
+86 GPA
-91 NDGPSLLQ
+91 NGAPIDGPSLLQ
-99 AIHACRPNVFKSPYN
+99 AIHASRPNVFKSPYN
-114 SQLHQMFSSAVALG
+114 PQIHQMFSSAVALG
-128 AGNQQQLVA
+128 AGNQQQQLVA
-137 QQQKLTPTSQTQFYN
+137 QQQQKISNTVTGQNSSLILRDFIAFGQELHVSGMKFSQKFGLIFINVTAMSKPFNDPNLIRGQQQNVLGNSFPTLASQT
-152 LPNESYTNSVQ
+152 PN
-163 PQQTYTQQQ
+163 
-172 QAPVEQLQ
+172 
-180 SVFQNQHDIQHT
+180 
-192 QYHASQQAFQLVQ
+192 ASAVMLGQ
-205 QQQQQPQLLP
+205 
-215 QQTQLIQQQFLF
+215 
-227 TTDPNQSIPPSSQQ
+227 QSIG
-241 TVIRQQQQ
+241 T
-249 PNVVAAFSASTLPT
+249 AL
-263 QDGSQTLVMGH
+263 H
-274 LPIAGISQQQVINV
+274 QQVINI
-288 QNVPYSSNPA
+288 QNVPTA
-298 EHNQLQQQ
+298 T
-306 QQQQLFQQQQQ
+306 
-317 QQQQIQQ
+317 
-324 QQQQQN
+324 
-330 NQNVIVSHSSA
+330 
-341 VVQSQHVQS
+341 
-350 LPSLVDSQQ
+350 
-359 SVIQQSASFSSLNA
+359 SLN
-373 SGGPLTVS
+373 
-381 ANNSQA
+381 
-387 TMLQQ
+387 M
-392 NHLNPQQQHPNVINQ
+392 
-407 TNNNIHS
+407 
-414 ASTQQHQY
+414 QQHQ
-422 QPEQQHLSNHTLIA
+422 
-436 QVQQTS
+436 
-442 QSQQQQQQ
+442 
-450 VQQSHLN
+450 
-457 NGNPVVPLSMNHQSY
+457 G
-472 QQPALQQQQQQSQQQ
+472 
-487 QQFNMA
+487 
-493 SNLAKLP
+493 
-500 ETAPRNNEYLQQ
+500 
-512 QQSKNLD
+512 
-519 ARGRPSPAQG
+519 G
-529 STAPETV
+529 
-536 PVAPQQSP
+536 
-544 TSTSINLHHQ
+544 
-554 AGTTAMKGPP
+554 AMKGP
-564 QQAQTAGGHRYPM
+564 QQAQTGASAHRYPT
-577 PLLTPNKPR
+577 PLMGPNKPR
-586 PPGPG
+586 PPGAG
-591 GGGGVNV
+591 GGGT
-598 GQAASTSPAVIR
+598 AAQQPTAAAPVIR

-622 VVAAPNRP
+622 STVAVSRP
-630 MGAAQTTMGPAVSAI
+630 AGAQHPAQASQSGSSSSGSTSSSAQNKPAGPAA
-645 KAPPT
+645 KPQ
-650 PPIDPKVLFRM
+650 IDRKLLHRLIPMAEVETLKLPKV
-661 VPISEVNSVKLCK
+661 SVKLE
-674 LNVCLDRL
+674 RL
-682 TDKQLSLL
+682 TERQVALL
-690 QTDLKQFV
+690 QEDLKKFMQE
-698 NDEPKLAVRMG
+698 EPKLAARMG
-709 LVKKSYDQ
+709 LEKKTYDQ
-717 IFTKMKEE
+717 IFSKMKEE
-725 TRGTGWWSNKR
+725 SRGTWALKR
-736 KALDRAEENPEDYLS
+736 KAQERADENPEDYLS
-751 KPKVRR
+751 KPKRR
-757 VERPMMAPVVKKL
+757 VERPAAPVVKKL

-778 STYQRFV
+778 NTYQRFV
-785 ALMNKIFDQLDETEA
+785 SLMNKIFDQLDETET
-800 PSADDGD
+800 PTMEEGD
-807 GEQYECIPTGLL
+807 EQYECISTGLL
-819 NSVSSEAAKLKVR
+819 NSISAEAAKLKVR

-847 SYAMRSVHSAKN
+847 SYAMRSIHSAKN
-859 LNGCELQ
+859 LSGSELQ
-866 DDMVGDECFEKILNA
+866 DDLVGDECIEKILNA
-881 VEASLLICCLYT
+881 VEAALLVCCLYT

-913 FQLRETLF
+913 FQLRETIF

-931 TKRKGGG
+931 TKRKGG
-938 DGKRKKAVTY
+938 DNNKKKKTATY
-948 QQKGISTLYSK
+948 QQKGISMLYTK
-959 IVELSKQLVTMFE
+959 TVELSKQLVTMFE
-972 QFHFVDTIVIHA
+972 LFHFVDTIVIHA

-1010 IFQNEKYAHH
+1010 IFQNEKYQHH

-1073 TLGVDGSA
+1073 TLSPD
-1081 GGKQR
+1081 
-1086 ANNNSANPADPSQQP
+1086 
-1101 GGGGGGAKST
+1101 GGGGAGGKHRPPNSANSADVPMGGGSTKST
-1111 DLFIFGKYNTALSI
+1111 DLFIYSKYNTALSI

-1184 SDKSVEQSIRV
+1184 SDKGVEQSIRV

-1237 DEPLSNSKFQLDEEE
+1237 DEPLHNSKFQLDEEE

-1290 DLMQRK
+1290 DMMQRTK
-1296 KKIAEGEKGYASRK
+1296 KVAEGEKGYASRK
-1310 KAASLKKRK
+1310 KAGSSGAGGGKKRK
-1319 KYASDSEGSDGGGDD
+1319 KYQSDSDGSDGAGDD
-1334 SDGGGDDTNRELR
+1334 SDGEEGHMRD
-1347 EGQVDQEL
+1347 GQVDQEL

-1368 YYLSQVAPFQRHG
+1368 YYLSQIGPYGRSGSG
-1381 GGARMGAGGAGS
+1381 GGRSGGSGPAAGGN

-1485 LVGKYILSDPD
+1485 LVGKYILSDPE

-1528 MEYPAHEKIPDICV
+1528 IEYPAHEKIPDICV

-1567 TPCNDNDKAAMLR
+1567 TPCNDNDKAAMDR

-1608 EPKENKEDSKMKKEI
+1608 EPKESKDDNKKLKKEI

-1636 GLVEATLRLEGAEN
+1636 GLVDATMRLEGAEN
-1650 PRLVGCITALH
+1650 TRLVGCITALH

-1668 QLLVNHAITLE
+1668 QLLVNHAMSLE
-1679 PYLNMRCQNSIISKF
+1679 PYLNMRCQNQIISKF

-1753 YKLIRDCFSKLYYK
+1753 YKLIRDCFSKY
-1767 GLVCIKE
+1767 GLVCIKD
-1774 KLTSSKNSIP
+1774 KLVSDPSIP
-1784 IEQFFRPQFR
+1784 IEQYFRPQFR

-1801 LIMRYFDFKLPE
+1801 LIMRYFDFQQPE
-1813 VYGAQDSSQDA
+1813 VY
-1824 GSQGS
+1824 GS

-1837 DVFDTLAFFL
+1837 DVFATLAFFL
-1847 SCAHSEICKEA
+1847 SCDHSEICKEA

-1873 MKAELRDYYNYL
+1873 MKVELRDYYNYL
-1885 LTQDTVLTNMKITVL
+1885 LTQDKVLTDMKITVL

-1912 KMVRNDKEWSKQSQT
+1912 QMVRKDKEWSKQSKT

-1954 SFLHRDSGVRMWAM
+1954 SFLHRDYGVRSWAM
-1968 RVIEIVLRQGLVHP
+1968 RVIEVVLRQGLVHP

-2023 HAGMQLSYEL
+2023 NAGMQLSYEL

-2040 DEASLVR
+2040 DESSLVR
-2047 GYRVRDPQEPPSAM
+2047 GYRIKDPQEPPSAM
-2061 NSFLYTL
+2061 NGFLYTL

-2079 IQSITKQFDDG
+2079 IHSITKQFDDG

-2115 LYIIHHVDVLI
+2115 LFIIHHIDVLI

-2133 LASFR
+2133 LATFR
-2138 EGLKPLPGAE
+2138 EGLKPLPGTEGNADP
-2148 SNTVQ
+2148 T
-2153 APNPLEDDDDDDQE
+2153 DDDDDDQE
-2167 AILNRL
+2167 AILTRL
-2173 PEDTSDL
+2173 PDDTSDL
-2180 DNCIR
+2180 ENCIR

-2213 YSPSET
+2213 YSPSES

-2229 RTNSMFDP
+2229 RSNSLFDP

-2244 KENRTTGDA
+2244 KENRATAGAQTE
-2253 KTDQDRVE
+2253 KERIE

-2275 LDPDDPDLLDDDE
+2275 LDPDDPDLLDEDE
-2288 KPNSAA
+2288 KPNSVA
-2294 GTPVKQNPAASG
+2294 GTPVKQTPAASASG
-2306 NMPSQDVTKV
+2306 HHHHHSMASQ
-2316 AAQYNHTADGT
+2316 QHNHTADGT

-2337 VASVPATQQN
+2337 STTTNPGMMPVSQQN
-2347 DVTNRPSAAYL
+2347 VS
-2358 GVGSVTPKTPKSTSN
+2358 
-2373 RQASTGARRSAAVP
+2373 
-2387 TRGTKKKK
+2387 KKK
-2395 RKLSS
+2395 RRISS
-2400 SEEDDSDASE
+2400 SEEEESDASD

>member
-1 MSDVPIT
+1 MSDRDVPSVPIT

-32 ASLNRSLLFHPRVAE
+32 GSLNRSLLFHPRVAE

-71 NSDTIELKDQYPQPS
+71 NSDSIELKDQYPQPAAP
-86 ANGPA
+86 ANGGAPI
-91 NDGPSLLQ
+91 DGPSLLQ
-99 AIHACRPNVFKSPYN
+99 AIHASRPNVFKSPYN
-114 SQLHQMFSSAVALG
+114 PQIHQMFSSAVAQG
-128 AGNQQQLVA
+128 VGNQQLVA
-137 QQQKLTPTSQTQFYN
+137 QQQKITPTSQTQFYN
-152 LPNESYTNSVQ
+152 LPNESYTNLVQ
-163 PQQTYTQQQ
+163 LPQTYTNQQ
-172 QAPVEQLQ
+172 PVPIEQLQ
-180 SVFQNQHDIQHT
+180 SVFQSQHDIQQLQQQLH
-192 QYHASQQAFQLVQ
+192 HAQQTVPNLQ
-205 QQQQQPQLLP
+205 QQQQQLQETQLL
-215 QQTQLIQQQFLF
+215 QQQFQF
-227 TTDPNQSIPPSSQQ
+227 ADPNQIIPTPQATIIRENSQ
-241 TVIRQQQQ
+241 
-249 PNVVAAFSASTLPT
+249 L
-263 QDGSQTLVMGH
+263 
-274 LPIAGISQQQVINV
+274 
-288 QNVPYSSNPA
+288 
-298 EHNQLQQQ
+298 Q

-317 QQQQIQQ
+317 QQQQH
-324 QQQQQN
+324 
-330 NQNVIVSHSSA
+330 NQNVIVSHASNIGQDQTLQA
-341 VVQSQHVQS
+341 LDPH
-350 LPSLVDSQQ
+350 Q
-359 SVIQQSASFSSLNA
+359 SVIQQSSTAAASYT
-373 SGGPLTVS
+373 TVGS
-381 ANNSQA
+381 NQAA

-392 NHLNPQQQHPNVINQ
+392 NNLIPQQQQHLNVINQ

-414 ASTQQHQY
+414 ASTQQQQHQY
-422 QPEQQHLSNHTLIA
+422 PQQSPQQQHLPNHNTLLP
-436 QVQQTS
+436 

-450 VQQSHLN
+450 HQQSHLN
-457 NGNPVVPLSMNHQSY
+457 NGTPAVVAPSGGMNHQQTLY
-472 QQPALQQQQQQSQQQ
+472 QQQQQQQQTQQQQQ
-487 QQFNMA
+487 QQFTN
-493 SNLAKLP
+493 AKLP
-500 ETAPRNNEYLQQ
+500 ETAPRNNEYLQQQ

-529 STAPETV
+529 STAPDTV
-536 PVAPQQSP
+536 NATGTSLNIAQQ
-544 TSTSINLHHQ
+544 HH
-554 AGTTAMKGPP
+554 ATKGP
-564 QQAQTAGGHRYPM
+564 QQAQTTAHRYPT
-577 PLLTPNKPR
+577 PLLGPNKPR
-586 PPGPG
+586 PPGAG
-591 GGGGVNV
+591 GGQPN
-598 GQAASTSPAVIR
+598 ANATTTPPAIR
-610 PIGVSGALISSA
+610 PIGVSGALMGNASTATLNRPAASSQSSSSSSSSSSSTA
-622 VVAAPNRP
+622 AAPAP
-630 MGAAQTTMGPAVSAI
+630 TKPAPAAGINKP
-645 KAPPT
+645 
-650 PPIDPKVLFRM
+650 PPIDSKHLFRLIPLSEVDTLKLPKVI
-661 VPISEVNSVKLCK
+661 VGSE
-674 LNVCLDRL
+674 RL
-682 TDKQLSLL
+682 TEKHTKMLVAAEG
-690 QTDLKQFV
+690 LKKFV
-698 NDEPKLAVRMG
+698 AEEPKMAARMG
-709 LVKKSYDQ
+709 LEKKSFDQ
-717 IFTKMKEE
+717 IFSKMKEE
-725 TRGTGWWSNKR
+725 ESAAVRIGPPSKR
-736 KALDRAEENPEDYLS
+736 KAAQEKVEENPEDYLS
-751 KPKVRR
+751 KPKLRR
-757 VERPMMAPVVKKL
+757 VERPAAAPVVKKL

-778 STYQRFV
+778 NTYQRFV
-785 ALMNKIFDQLDETEA
+785 SLMSKIFDQLDETET
-800 PSADDGD
+800 PTMEEGD
-807 GEQYECIPTGLL
+807 EQYECIPTGLL
-819 NSVSSEAAKLKVR
+819 NSISAEAAKLKVR

-847 SYAMRSVHSAKN
+847 TYAMRSIHSAKN
-859 LNGCELQ
+859 LSGSELQ
-866 DDMVGDECFEKILNA
+866 DDLVGDECIEKILNA
-881 VEASLLICCLYT
+881 VEAALLVCCLYT
-893 SKSTKF
+893 SKNTKF

-913 FQLRETLF
+913 FQLRETIF

-931 TKRKGGG
+931 TKRKAGEGN
-938 DGKRKKAVTY
+938 KKKKAVSY
-948 QQKGISTLYSK
+948 QQKGITMLYTK
-959 IVELSKQLVTMFE
+959 TVELSKQLVTMFE
-972 QFHFVDTIVIHA
+972 SFHFVDTIVIHA

-1073 TLGVDGSA
+1073 TLTTDTA
-1081 GGKQR
+1081 
-1086 ANNNSANPADPSQQP
+1086 
-1101 GGGGGGAKST
+1101 GGGGGGKST

-1184 SDKSVEQSIRV
+1184 SDKGVEQSIRV

-1237 DEPLSNSKFQLDEEE
+1237 DEPMRNSKFQLDEEE

-1279 ARHFYITQWYR
+1279 ARHFYLTQWYR

-1310 KAASLKKRK
+1310 KGGAGGAKKRK
-1319 KYASDSEGSDGGGDD
+1319 RYQSDSDGGGSDGGGGDD
-1334 SDGGGDDTNRELR
+1334 SDDGDGHGSNIR
-1347 EGQVDQEL
+1347 EGQIDQEL

-1368 YYLSQVAPFQRHG
+1368 YYLSQVAPFGGRTAG
-1381 GGARMGAGGAGS
+1381 GGRSGAPVGGN

-1441 TRAMKCLANIVEVD
+1441 TRAMKCLASIVEVD
-1455 QLVLARKDMQMGVQQ
+1455 QMVLARKDMQMGVQQ

-1485 LVGKYILSDPD
+1485 LVGKYILSDHE

-1528 MEYPAHEKIPDICV
+1528 IEYPAHEKIPDICV

-1567 TPCNDNDKAAMLR
+1567 TPCNDNDKAAMDR

-1608 EPKENKEDSKMKKEI
+1608 EPKESKDDSKLKKEI

-1636 GLVEATLRLEGAEN
+1636 GLVEATMRLEGAEN
-1650 PRLVGCITALH
+1650 TRLVGCITALH

-1668 QLLVNHAITLE
+1668 QLLVNHAISLE
-1679 PYLNMRCQNSIISKF
+1679 PYLNMRCQNQIISKF

-1727 IVTQSRTIVLSCVS
+1727 IVSQSRAIVLSCVS

-1753 YKLIRDCFSKLYYK
+1753 YKLIRDCFAKLYNNC
-1767 GLVCIKE
+1767 LLLIKD
-1774 KLTSSKNSIP
+1774 KLASDSSIP

-1801 LIMRYFDFKLPE
+1801 LFMRYFDFRLPE
-1813 VYGAQDSSQDA
+1813 VYGEPN
-1824 GSQGS
+1824 QGS
-1829 TLPANICE
+1829 NLPANICE
-1837 DVFDTLAFFL
+1837 DVFATLAFFL
-1847 SCAHSEICKEA
+1847 SCDHSEMCKEA

-1873 MKAELRDYYNYL
+1873 MKVELRDYYNYL
-1885 LTQDTVLTNMKITVL
+1885 LTQDKVLTDMKITVL
-1900 KNILMYLTEEEN
+1900 KNILMYLTEAEN
-1912 KMVRNDKEWSKQSQT
+1912 QMVRNDKEWSKQSKT

-1954 SFLHRDSGVRMWAM
+1954 SFLHRDYGVRTWAM
-1968 RVIEIVLRQGLVHP
+1968 RVVEIVLRQGLVHP

-1995 PEKEVAH
+1995 PEKDVAH

-2040 DEASLVR
+2040 DESSIVR
-2047 GYRVRDPQEPPSAM
+2047 GYRVRDPQEPPSAL
-2061 NSFLYTL
+2061 NGFLYTL

-2079 IQSITKQFDDG
+2079 IQSITKQFDEG

-2133 LASFR
+2133 LATFR
-2138 EGLKPLPGAE
+2138 EGLKPPPGTEA
-2148 SNTVQ
+2148 NTEPNAQ
-2153 APNPLEDDDDDDQE
+2153 NPLEDDDDDDQE

-2173 PEDTSDL
+2173 PDDTSDL
-2180 DNCIR
+2180 ENCIR

-2213 YSPSET
+2213 YSPSES

-2229 RTNSMFDP
+2229 RSNSMFDP

-2244 KENRTTGDA
+2244 KENRTDSDA
-2253 KTDQDRVE
+2253 KGDKERIE
-2261 LVQRYLDFKQLMLK
+2261 LVQRYLDFKQLMLR
-2275 LDPDDPDLLDDDE
+2275 LDPDDPDLLDEDE
-2288 KPNSAA
+2288 KPNSVA
-2294 GTPVKQNPAASG
+2294 GTPVKQAPAA
-2306 NMPSQDVTKV
+2306 
-2316 AAQYNHTADGT
+2316 AASSAAPASSTQHNHNSTATDGT
-2327 SNNVHVNNVN
+2327 SNNVGHVNNVN
-2337 VASVPATQQN
+2337 SGGVGGPVTVSQQN
-2347 DVTNRPSAAYL
+2347 DYSNRSSSYQ
-2358 GVGSVTPKTPKSTSN
+2358 GVPKTPKSGSN
-2373 RQASTGARRSAAVP
+2373 RQQLSSARKSAASGR
-2387 TRGTKKKK
+2387 TSTKKKK
-2395 RKLSS
+2395 RKVSS
-2400 SEEDDSDASE
+2400 TEEDEESDEASDD
-2410 GDYD
+2410 DYD

>member
-1 MSDVPIT
+1 MSDRDVPSVPIT

-57 DALTAQLVTAIEQT
+57 DALIAQLVTAIEQT
-71 NSDTIELKDQYPQPS
+71 NSDSIELKDQYPQPVAP
-86 ANGPA
+86 ANGAPL
-91 NDGPSLLQ
+91 DGPPLLQ
-99 AIHACRPNVFKSPYN
+99 AIHSCRPNVFKSPYN
-114 SQLHQMFSSAVALG
+114 PQIHQMFSSAVALG
-128 AGNQQQLVA
+128 VGNPQQQQQLVA
-137 QQQKLTPTSQTQFYN
+137 QQQKITPTSQTTQFYN
-152 LPNESYTNSVQ
+152 LPNESFTDLMQ
-163 PQQTYTQQQ
+163 TQQQ
-172 QAPVEQLQ
+172 QMYTNQQQASFEQL
-180 SVFQNQHDIQHT
+180 FQNQHDIQ
-192 QYHASQQAFQLVQ
+192 
-205 QQQQQPQLLP
+205 
-215 QQTQLIQQQFLF
+215 
-227 TTDPNQSIPPSSQQ
+227 
-241 TVIRQQQQ
+241 
-249 PNVVAAFSASTLPT
+249 
-263 QDGSQTLVMGH
+263 
-274 LPIAGISQQQVINV
+274 
-288 QNVPYSSNPA
+288 
-298 EHNQLQQQ
+298 QLQQQ
-306 QQQQLFQQQQQ
+306 QQLHHPQTLQTQLLTQQQQQ
-317 QQQQIQQ
+317 QQSQLLQQ
-324 QQQQQN
+324 QQFHFQTDLNQLMSAQQPHAALQ
-330 NQNVIVSHSSA
+330 
-341 VVQSQHVQS
+341 
-350 LPSLVDSQQ
+350 P
-359 SVIQQSASFSSLNA
+359 SVIQQSASYAAVGS
-373 SGGPLTVS
+373 TTMVS
-381 ANNSQA
+381 APNQTAVVPQA

-392 NHLNPQQQHPNVINQ
+392 NHLTPQQQHSNVINQ

-414 ASTQQHQY
+414 ASSQQHQF
-422 QPEQQHLSNHTLIA
+422 P
-436 QVQQTS
+436 
-442 QSQQQQQQ
+442 QQQQQQ
-450 VQQSHLN
+450 QHNHNPMQLSQSQQQSHLN
-457 NGNPVVPLSMNHQSY
+457 NGSPVAV
-472 QQPALQQQQQQSQQQ
+472 QQQHQQQY
-487 QQFNMA
+487 NNA
-493 SNLAKLP
+493 GNLAKLP

-512 QQSKNLD
+512 QQSKHLD

-529 STAPETV
+529 STAPETM
-536 PVAPQQSP
+536 APSA
-544 TSTSINLHHQ
+544 TSLNTTQHH
-554 AGTTAMKGPP
+554 MKGP
-564 QQAQTAGGHRYPM
+564 QQAQTAHRYPT
-577 PLLTPNKPR
+577 PLMGPNKPR
-586 PPGPG
+586 PPGAG
-591 GGGGVNV
+591 GGNV
-598 GQAASTSPAVIR
+598 PTQNPTTTTPAPAIR
-610 PIGVSGALISSA
+610 PIGVSGALIGNAASTT
-622 VVAAPNRP
+622 VANRP
-630 MGAAQTTMGPAVSAI
+630 ATTAAAQPQHPPGTSSNRPKPA
-645 KAPPT
+645 T
-650 PPIDPKVLFRM
+650 PALDPKVLYRLI
-661 VPISEVNSVKLCK
+661 PLNEVSATVKLRQ
-674 LNVCLDRL
+674 LSIRLDRL
-682 TDKQLSLL
+682 TDRQLDLL
-690 QTDLKQFV
+690 QHDLKQFTAE
-698 NDEPKLAVRMG
+698 EPQLAARMG
-709 LVKKSYDQ
+709 LGKKTYDQ
-717 IFTKMKEE
+717 IFSKMKEE
-725 TRGTGWWSNKR
+725 SRWALKR
-736 KALDRAEENPEDYLS
+736 KAAQERAEENPEDYLS

-757 VERPMMAPVVKKL
+757 VERPAAAATPAVKKL
-770 SKEELMAT
+770 SKEELMST

-785 ALMNKIFDQLDETEA
+785 TLMGKIFDQLDETET
-800 PSADDGD
+800 PTADDGD
-807 GEQYECIPTGLL
+807 EQQYECIPTGLL
-819 NSVSSEAAKLKVR
+819 NSIGAEAAKLKVR
-832 NAIDAIPENKLTLLI
+832 NAIDAIPEPKLTLLI
-847 SYAMRSVHSAKN
+847 SYAMRSVHAAKN
-859 LNGCELQ
+859 VSGAELQ
-866 DDMVGDECFEKILNA
+866 DDLVGDECVERILNG
-881 VEASLLICCLYT
+881 VEASLLVCCLYT
-893 SKSTKF
+893 SKHTKF
-899 LQEDNIDAIIKFVQ
+899 LQEDNIDAIIRFVQ
-913 FQLRETLF
+913 FQLRETIF

-931 TKRKGGG
+931 SKRKGGG
-938 DGKRKKAVTY
+938 GGGGGDGKKKKAAVTY
-948 QQKGISTLYSK
+948 QQKGISMLYAK
-959 IVELSKQLVTMFE
+959 TVELSKQLVTMFE
-972 QFHFVDTIVIHA
+972 SFHFVDTIVIHA

-1073 TLGVDGSA
+1073 TLGTQESGTNA
-1081 GGKQR
+1081 T
-1086 ANNNSANPADPSQQP
+1086 
-1101 GGGGGGAKST
+1101 GGGGGTGGKST

-1184 SDKSVEQSIRV
+1184 SDKGVEQSIRV

-1237 DEPLSNSKFQLDEEE
+1237 DEPHGNSKFQLDEEE

-1290 DLMQRK
+1290 DMMQRK
-1296 KKIAEGEKGYASRK
+1296 KKIAEGEKGYASRR
-1310 KAASLKKRK
+1310 KAAAAAAAAKKRK
-1319 KYASDSEGSDGGGDD
+1319 RYTSDSDGSDGGADD
-1334 SDGGGDDTNRELR
+1334 SDGDETGGGGGTMRD
-1347 EGQVDQEL
+1347 GQIDQEL

-1368 YYLSQVAPFQRHG
+1368 YYLSQVAPFAGPRKGG
-1381 GGARMGAGGAGS
+1381 GGAAS

-1455 QLVLARKDMQMGVQQ
+1455 QLVLARRDMQMGVQQ

-1528 MEYPAHEKIPDICV
+1528 MEYPAHDKIPDICV

-1567 TPCNDNDKAAMLR
+1567 MPCNDNDKAAMDR

-1608 EPKENKEDSKMKKEI
+1608 EPKESKEDSKLKKEI

-1636 GLVEATLRLEGAEN
+1636 GLVEATMRLEGAEN
-1650 PRLVGCITALH
+1650 TRLVGCITALH

-1668 QLLVNHAITLE
+1668 QLLVNHAISLE
-1679 PYLNMRCQNSIISKF
+1679 PYLNMRCQNQIISKF
-1694 ISSIAEILEQVVPLM
+1694 ISSIAEILEQVVPLV

-1767 GLVCIKE
+1767 GLVCIKD
-1774 KLTSSKNSIP
+1774 KLASDPSIP

-1801 LIMRYFDFKLPE
+1801 LIMRYFDFRQPE
-1813 VYGAQDSSQDA
+1813 VYGAPQGGDDSSNQA
-1824 GSQGS
+1824 S
-1829 TLPANICE
+1829 TTPLPANICE
-1837 DVFDTLAFFL
+1837 DVFATLAFFL
-1847 SCAHSEICKEA
+1847 SCDHSEICKEA

-1873 MKAELRDYYNYL
+1873 TKVELRDYYNYL
-1885 LTQDTVLTNMKITVL
+1885 LTQEKVLTDMKITVL

-1912 KMVRNDKEWSKQSQT
+1912 KMVRNDKEWSKQSQM

-1954 SFLHRDSGVRMWAM
+1954 SFLHRDCGVRSWAM
-1968 RVIEIVLRQGLVHP
+1968 RVVEIVLRQGLVHP

-2040 DEASLVR
+2040 DEASIVR
-2047 GYRVRDPQEPPSAM
+2047 GFRVRDPQEPPSAL
-2061 NSFLYTL
+2061 NGFLYTL
-2068 LRGTKPQRRAL
+2068 LRSTKPQRRAL

-2104 AYFPYVVQDEP
+2104 AYFPYAVQDEP

-2133 LASFR
+2133 LATFR
-2138 EGLKPLPGAE
+2138 EGLKPLPGTE
-2148 SNTVQ
+2148 TSTEQVN
-2153 APNPLEDDDDDDQE
+2153 NPLEDDDDDDQE

-2173 PEDTSDL
+2173 PDDTSDL
-2180 DNCIR
+2180 ENCIR

-2213 YSPSET
+2213 YSPSES

-2229 RTNSMFDP
+2229 RSNSMFDP

-2244 KENRTTGDA
+2244 KENRATSGAQTE
-2253 KTDQDRVE
+2253 KERIE
-2261 LVQRYLDFKQLMLK
+2261 LVQRYLDFKQLMLR
-2275 LDPDDPDLLDDDE
+2275 LDPDDPDLLDEDE
-2288 KPNSAA
+2288 KTNSVA
-2294 GTPVKQNPAASG
+2294 GTPVKQQPSASG
-2306 NMPSQDVTKV
+2306 NAGTQQQQQPQPH
-2316 AAQYNHTADGT
+2316 NHTDGT
-2327 SNNVHVNNVN
+2327 SNNVHVNNVT
-2337 VASVPATQQN
+2337 VPVVQQN
-2347 DVTNRPSAAYL
+2347 DYSTNRTSSNHG
-2358 GVGSVTPKTPKSTSN
+2358 GVTAMPPKTPKSS
-2373 RQASTGARRSAAVP
+2373 STGAASRGKSTARS
-2387 TRGTKKKK
+2387 TKKRR
-2395 RKLSS
+2395 RKISS
-2400 SEEDDSDASE
+2400 SEEDSDGSD
-2410 GDYD
+2410 GDYE

>member
-1 MSDVPIT
+1 MSDRDVPSVPIT

-32 ASLNRSLLFHPRVAE
+32 TSLNRSLLFHPRVAE

-57 DALTAQLVTAIEQT
+57 DSLIAQLVTAIEQT
-71 NSDTIELKDQYPQPS
+71 NSDSIELKDQYPQPVTP
-86 ANGPA
+86 ANGAPH
-91 NDGPSLLQ
+91 DGPPLLQ
-99 AIHACRPNVFKSPYN
+99 AIHSCRPNVFKSPYN
-114 SQLHQMFSSAVALG
+114 PQIHQMFSSAVTLG
-128 AGNQQQLVA
+128 VGNQQQQQQQLVA
-137 QQQKLTPTSQTQFYN
+137 QQQK
-152 LPNESYTNSVQ
+152 
-163 PQQTYTQQQ
+163 
-172 QAPVEQLQ
+172 
-180 SVFQNQHDIQHT
+180 
-192 QYHASQQAFQLVQ
+192 
-205 QQQQQPQLLP
+205 
-215 QQTQLIQQQFLF
+215 
-227 TTDPNQSIPPSSQQ
+227 
-241 TVIRQQQQ
+241 
-249 PNVVAAFSASTLPT
+249 
-263 QDGSQTLVMGH
+263 
-274 LPIAGISQQQVINV
+274 ISKCR
-288 QNVPYSSNPA
+288 A
-298 EHNQLQQQ
+298 
-306 QQQQLFQQQQQ
+306 
-317 QQQQIQQ
+317 
-324 QQQQQN
+324 
-330 NQNVIVSHSSA
+330 
-341 VVQSQHVQS
+341 
-350 LPSLVDSQQ
+350 
-359 SVIQQSASFSSLNA
+359 
-373 SGGPLTVS
+373 
-381 ANNSQA
+381 
-387 TMLQQ
+387 
-392 NHLNPQQQHPNVINQ
+392 
-407 TNNNIHS
+407 
-414 ASTQQHQY
+414 
-422 QPEQQHLSNHTLIA
+422 
-436 QVQQTS
+436 
-442 QSQQQQQQ
+442 
-450 VQQSHLN
+450 
-457 NGNPVVPLSMNHQSY
+457 
-472 QQPALQQQQQQSQQQ
+472 
-487 QQFNMA
+487 
-493 SNLAKLP
+493 
-500 ETAPRNNEYLQQ
+500 
-512 QQSKNLD
+512 QQSKHLD

-529 STAPETV
+529 STAPDTM
-536 PVAPQQSP
+536 APSA
-544 TSTSINLHHQ
+544 TSLNTTQHH
-554 AGTTAMKGPP
+554 MKGP
-564 QQAQTAGGHRYPM
+564 QQAQTAGSHRYPT
-577 PLLTPNKPR
+577 PLMGPNKPR
-586 PPGPG
+586 PPGAG
-591 GGGGVNV
+591 GGNV
-598 GQAASTSPAVIR
+598 PTPTGATTTTSTNPTPAIR
-610 PIGVSGALISSA
+610 PIGVSGALIGNA
-622 VVAAPNRP
+622 
-630 MGAAQTTMGPAVSAI
+630 PAVNRATMAATPATSQ
-645 KAPPT
+645 PPGTSSNRTKPGTTAAGT
-650 PPIDPKVLFRM
+650 PATIDPKVLLRLI
-661 VPISEVNSVKLCK
+661 PLSEVSTTVKLRQFSIR
-674 LNVCLDRL
+674 LERL
-682 TDKQLSLL
+682 TEHQLTLL
-690 QTDLKQFV
+690 QHDLKQFAAE
-698 NDEPKLAVRMG
+698 EPQLAARMG
-709 LVKKSYDQ
+709 LGKKTYDQ
-717 IFTKMKEE
+717 IFSKMKEE
-725 TRGTGWWSNKR
+725 SRWALKR
-736 KALDRAEENPEDYLS
+736 KAAQERAEENPEDYLS

-757 VERPMMAPVVKKL
+757 VERPATAATPAVKKL
-770 SKEELMAT
+770 SKEELMST
-778 STYQRFV
+778 STYQRFMS
-785 ALMNKIFDQLDETEA
+785 LLSKIFDQLDETEA
-800 PSADDGD
+800 PTAEDGD
-807 GEQYECIPTGLL
+807 EQQYECIPTGLL
-819 NSVSSEAAKLKVR
+819 NSIGAEAAKLKVR
-832 NAIDAIPENKLTLLI
+832 NAIDAIPEAKLTLLI
-847 SYAMRSVHSAKN
+847 SYAMRSVHAAKN
-859 LNGCELQ
+859 VSGAELQ
-866 DDMVGDECFEKILNA
+866 DDLVGDECVERILNG
-881 VEASLLICCLYT
+881 VEAALLVCCLYT
-893 SKSTKF
+893 SKHTKF
-899 LQEDNIDAIIKFVQ
+899 LQEDNIDAIIRFVQ
-913 FQLRETLF
+913 FQLRETIF

-931 TKRKGGG
+931 SKRKGGG
-938 DGKRKKAVTY
+938 GGGGGADAKKKKAAVTY
-948 QQKGISTLYSK
+948 QQKGISMLYTK
-959 IVELSKQLVTMFE
+959 TVELSKQLVTMFE
-972 QFHFVDTIVIHA
+972 SFHFVDTIVIHA

-1073 TLGVDGSA
+1073 TLGTPENGPNAAS
-1081 GGKQR
+1081 
-1086 ANNNSANPADPSQQP
+1086 
-1101 GGGGGGAKST
+1101 GGGKST

-1184 SDKSVEQSIRV
+1184 SDKGVEQSIRV

-1237 DEPLSNSKFQLDEEE
+1237 DEPHGNSKFQLDEEE

-1290 DLMQRK
+1290 DMMQRK
-1296 KKIAEGEKGYASRK
+1296 KKIAEGEKGYASRR
-1310 KAASLKKRK
+1310 KAAAAAAAAKKRK
-1319 KYASDSEGSDGGGDD
+1319 RYTSDSDGSDGGDD
-1334 SDGGGDDTNRELR
+1334 SDGEETGGGALR
-1347 EGQVDQEL
+1347 DGQIDQEL

-1368 YYLSQVAPFQRHG
+1368 YYLSQVAPFAGSRK
-1381 GGARMGAGGAGS
+1381 GGAAS

-1455 QLVLARKDMQMGVQQ
+1455 QMVLARRDMQMGVQQ

-1567 TPCNDNDKAAMLR
+1567 MPCNDNDKAAMDR

-1608 EPKENKEDSKMKKEI
+1608 EPKESKEDSKLKKEI

-1636 GLVEATLRLEGAEN
+1636 GLVEATMRLEGAEN
-1650 PRLVGCITALH
+1650 TRLVGCITALH

-1668 QLLVNHAITLE
+1668 QLLVNHAMSLE
-1679 PYLNMRCQNSIISKF
+1679 PYLNMRCQNQIISKF

-1767 GLVCIKE
+1767 GLVCIKD
-1774 KLTSSKNSIP
+1774 KLVSDPSIP

-1801 LIMRYFDFKLPE
+1801 LIMRYFDFRQPE
-1813 VYGAQDSSQDA
+1813 VYGAPPSGDDSASLA
-1824 GSQGS
+1824 S
-1829 TLPANICE
+1829 TTSLPANICE
-1837 DVFDTLAFFL
+1837 DVFATLAFFL
-1847 SCAHSEICKEA
+1847 SCDHSEICKEA

-1873 MKAELRDYYNYL
+1873 TKVELRDYYNYL
-1885 LTQDTVLTNMKITVL
+1885 LTQEKVLTDMKITVL

-1912 KMVRNDKEWSKQSQT
+1912 KMVRNDKEWSKQSQM

-1954 SFLHRDSGVRMWAM
+1954 SFLHRDCGVRSWAM
-1968 RVIEIVLRQGLVHP
+1968 RVVEIVLRQGLVHP

-2040 DEASLVR
+2040 DESSIVR
-2047 GYRVRDPQEPPSAM
+2047 GYRVKDPQEPPSAL
-2061 NSFLYTL
+2061 NGFLYTL

-2104 AYFPYVVQDEP
+2104 AYFPYAVQDEP

-2133 LASFR
+2133 LATFR
-2138 EGLKPLPGAE
+2138 EGLKPLPGTE
-2148 SNTVQ
+2148 TNTEQ
-2153 APNPLEDDDDDDQE
+2153 ANNPLEDDDDDDQE

-2173 PEDTSDL
+2173 PDDTSDL
-2180 DNCIR
+2180 ENCIR

-2213 YSPSET
+2213 YSPSES

-2244 KENRTTGDA
+2244 KENRATSGA
-2253 KTDQDRVE
+2253 QTDKERIE
-2261 LVQRYLDFKQLMLK
+2261 LVQRYLD
-2275 LDPDDPDLLDDDE
+2275 DY
-2288 KPNSAA
+2288 S
-2294 GTPVKQNPAASG
+2294 
-2306 NMPSQDVTKV
+2306 
-2316 AAQYNHTADGT
+2316 
-2327 SNNVHVNNVN
+2327 
-2337 VASVPATQQN
+2337 
-2347 DVTNRPSAAYL
+2347 TNRASNHG
-2358 GVGSVTPKTPKSTSN
+2358 GVVTTGMLPKTPKSSSTAASN
-2373 RQASTGARRSAAVP
+2373 RGKSTARS
-2387 TRGTKKKK
+2387 TTKKKK
-2395 RKLSS
+2395 RKISS
-2400 SEEDDSDASE
+2400 SEEEESDASD
-2410 GDYD
+2410 GGYD

>member
-1 MSDVPIT
+1 MSDRDVPSVPIT

-71 NSDTIELKDQYPQPS
+71 NSDSIELKDQYPQPP
-86 ANGPA
+86 GPA
-91 NDGPSLLQ
+91 NGAPIDGPSLLQ
-99 AIHACRPNVFKSPYN
+99 AIHASRPNVFKSPYN
-114 SQLHQMFSSAVALG
+114 PQIHQMFSSAVALG
-128 AGNQQQLVA
+128 AGNQQQQLVA
-137 QQQKLTPTSQTQFYN
+137 QQQQKITPTSQTQFYN
-152 LPNESYTNSVQ
+152 LPNESFTNLEQSQQVYTN
-163 PQQTYTQQQ
+163 QTQI
-172 QAPVEQLQ
+172 PIEQLQ
-180 SVFQNQHDIQHT
+180 SVFQAQHDMQQVQQLHLAQQT
-192 QYHASQQAFQLVQ
+192 VQPLQQQLLPQQAQLLQ
-205 QQQQQPQLLP
+205 QQQQQ
-215 QQTQLIQQQFLF
+215 QQFQFNDPNLIRGQQQNVLGNSFPTLASQ
-227 TTDPNQSIPPSSQQ
+227 TPASAVMLGQQSIG
-241 TVIRQQQQ
+241 T
-249 PNVVAAFSASTLPT
+249 AL
-263 QDGSQTLVMGH
+263 H
-274 LPIAGISQQQVINV
+274 QQVINI
-288 QNVPYSSNPA
+288 QNVPYSSNSA
-298 EHNQLQQQ
+298 ENSQLQQQ

-317 QQQQIQQ
+317 QQH
-324 QQQQQN
+324 
-330 NQNVIVSHSSA
+330 NQNVIVSHTSNTVQGQPLSA
-341 VVQSQHVQS
+341 LDPH
-350 LPSLVDSQQ
+350 Q
-359 SVIQQSASFSSLNA
+359 SVIQQSGSYASAVHPTGSPA
-373 SGGPLTVS
+373 VVS
-381 ANNSQA
+381 APTNNQA
-387 TMLQQ
+387 VPQTTMLQQ
-392 NHLNPQQQHPNVINQ
+392 NHLIPQQQLSNVINQ

-414 ASTQQHQY
+414 ASAQQHQY
-422 QPEQQHLSNHTLIA
+422 PQQQQMQNHTVLP
-436 QVQQTS
+436 QGQPLL
-442 QSQQQQQQ
+442 QSQQQQLH
-450 VQQSHLN
+450 QQSHLN
-457 NGNPVVPLSMNHQSY
+457 NGSTAGVVSAGMNHQQALY
-472 QQPALQQQQQQSQQQ
+472 QQQTTVPQQQQQQ
-487 QQFNMA
+487 QFSTA

-529 STAPETV
+529 STAPDTV
-536 PVAPQQSP
+536 STATSLNMQQ
-544 TSTSINLHHQ
+544 HQ
-554 AGTTAMKGPP
+554 GGAMKGP
-564 QQAQTAGGHRYPM
+564 QQAQTGASAHRYPT
-577 PLLTPNKPR
+577 PLMGPNKPR
-586 PPGPG
+586 PPGAG
-591 GGGGVNV
+591 GGGT
-598 GQAASTSPAVIR
+598 AAQQPTAAAPVIR

-622 VVAAPNRP
+622 STVAVSRPAGAQHPAQAPQSGP
-630 MGAAQTTMGPAVSAI
+630 SSSGSTSSSAQNKPAGPAA
-645 KAPPT
+645 KPQ
-650 PPIDPKVLFRM
+650 IDRKLLHRLIPMAEVETLKLPKL
-661 VPISEVNSVKLCK
+661 SVKLE
-674 LNVCLDRL
+674 RL
-682 TDKQLSLL
+682 TERQVALL
-690 QTDLKQFV
+690 QEDLKKFMQE
-698 NDEPKLAVRMG
+698 EPKLAARMG
-709 LVKKSYDQ
+709 LEKKTYDQ
-717 IFTKMKEE
+717 IFSKMKEE
-725 TRGTGWWSNKR
+725 SRGTWALKR
-736 KALDRAEENPEDYLS
+736 KAQERADENPEDYLS

-757 VERPMMAPVVKKL
+757 VERPAAPVVKKL

-778 STYQRFV
+778 NTYQRFV
-785 ALMNKIFDQLDETEA
+785 SLMNKIFDQLDETET
-800 PSADDGD
+800 PTMEEGD
-807 GEQYECIPTGLL
+807 EQYECISTGLL
-819 NSVSSEAAKLKVR
+819 NSISAEAAKLKVR

-847 SYAMRSVHSAKN
+847 SYAMRSIHSAKN
-859 LNGCELQ
+859 LSGSELQ
-866 DDMVGDECFEKILNA
+866 DDLVGDECIEKILNA
-881 VEASLLICCLYT
+881 VEAALLVCCLYT

-913 FQLRETLF
+913 FQLRETIF

-931 TKRKGGG
+931 TKRKGG
-938 DGKRKKAVTY
+938 DNNKKKKTASY
-948 QQKGISTLYSK
+948 QQKGISMLYTK
-959 IVELSKQLVTMFE
+959 TVELSKQLVTMFE
-972 QFHFVDTIVIHA
+972 LFHFVDTIVIHA

-1010 IFQNEKYAHH
+1010 IFQNEKYQHH

-1073 TLGVDGSA
+1073 TLSPD
-1081 GGKQR
+1081 
-1086 ANNNSANPADPSQQP
+1086 
-1101 GGGGGGAKST
+1101 GGGGAGGKHRPPNSANSADVPMGGGSTKST
-1111 DLFIFGKYNTALSI
+1111 DLFIYSKYNTALSI

-1184 SDKSVEQSIRV
+1184 SDKGVEQSIRV

-1237 DEPLSNSKFQLDEEE
+1237 DEPLHNSKFQLDEEE

-1290 DLMQRK
+1290 DMMQRTK
-1296 KKIAEGEKGYASRK
+1296 KVAEGEKGYASRK
-1310 KAASLKKRK
+1310 KAGSSGGGGGKKRK
-1319 KYASDSEGSDGGGDD
+1319 KYQSDSDGSDGAGDD
-1334 SDGGGDDTNRELR
+1334 SDGEEGHMRD
-1347 EGQVDQEL
+1347 GQVDQEL

-1368 YYLSQVAPFQRHG
+1368 YYLSQIGPYGRSGG
-1381 GGARMGAGGAGS
+1381 GGARSGGSGPAAGGN

-1485 LVGKYILSDPD
+1485 LVGKYILSDPE

-1528 MEYPAHEKIPDICV
+1528 IEYPAHEKIPDICV

-1567 TPCNDNDKAAMLR
+1567 TPCNDNDKAAMDR

-1608 EPKENKEDSKMKKEI
+1608 EPKESKDDNKKLKKEI

-1636 GLVEATLRLEGAEN
+1636 GLVDATMRLEGAEN
-1650 PRLVGCITALH
+1650 TRLVGCITALH

-1668 QLLVNHAITLE
+1668 QLLVNHAMSLE
-1679 PYLNMRCQNSIISKF
+1679 PYLNMRCQNQIISKF

-1767 GLVCIKE
+1767 GLVCIKD
-1774 KLTSSKNSIP
+1774 KLVSDPSIP
-1784 IEQFFRPQFR
+1784 IEQYFRPQFR

-1801 LIMRYFDFKLPE
+1801 LIMRYFDFQQPE
-1813 VYGAQDSSQDA
+1813 VYGAPKPGEDSSN
-1824 GSQGS
+1824 QGS

-1837 DVFDTLAFFL
+1837 DVFATLAFFL
-1847 SCAHSEICKEA
+1847 SCDHSEICKEA

-1873 MKAELRDYYNYL
+1873 MKVELRDYYNYL
-1885 LTQDTVLTNMKITVL
+1885 LTQDKVLTDMKITVL

-1912 KMVRNDKEWSKQSQT
+1912 QMVRKDKEWSKQSKT

-1954 SFLHRDSGVRMWAM
+1954 SFLHRDYGVRSWAM
-1968 RVIEIVLRQGLVHP
+1968 RVIEVVLRQGLVHP

-2023 HAGMQLSYEL
+2023 NAGMQLSYEL

-2040 DEASLVR
+2040 DESSLVR
-2047 GYRVRDPQEPPSAM
+2047 GYRIKDPQEPPSAM
-2061 NSFLYTL
+2061 NGFLYTL

-2079 IQSITKQFDDG
+2079 IHSITKQFDDG

-2115 LYIIHHVDVLI
+2115 LFIIHHIDVLI

-2133 LASFR
+2133 LATFR
-2138 EGLKPLPGAE
+2138 EGLKPLPGTEGNADP
-2148 SNTVQ
+2148 TAQ
-2153 APNPLEDDDDDDQE
+2153 NPLEDDDDDDQE
-2167 AILNRL
+2167 AILTRL
-2173 PEDTSDL
+2173 PDDTSDL
-2180 DNCIR
+2180 ENCIR

-2213 YSPSET
+2213 YSPSES

-2229 RTNSMFDP
+2229 RSNSLFDP

-2244 KENRTTGDA
+2244 KENRATAGAQTE
-2253 KTDQDRVE
+2253 KERIE

-2275 LDPDDPDLLDDDE
+2275 LDPDDPDLLDEDE
-2288 KPNSAA
+2288 KPNSVA
-2294 GTPVKQNPAASG
+2294 GTPVKQTPAASASG
-2306 NMPSQDVTKV
+2306 HHHHHSMASQ
-2316 AAQYNHTADGT
+2316 QHNHTADGT

-2337 VASVPATQQN
+2337 STTTNPGMMPVSQQN
-2347 DVTNRPSAAYL
+2347 DYSNRSAANH
-2358 GVGSVTPKTPKSTSN
+2358 GGAAVVGSAAKTPKPSSN
-2373 RQASTGARRSAAVP
+2373 RQQAAPASARKSAVSSRSA
-2387 TRGTKKKK
+2387 KKKK
-2395 RKLSS
+2395 RRISS
-2400 SEEDDSDASE
+2400 SEEEESDASD

>member
-1 MSDVPIT
+1 MSDRDVPSVPIT

-47 EANNLLATRD
+47 EANNLLASREDT
-57 DALTAQLVTAIEQT
+57 LTAQLVTAIEQT
-71 NSDTIELKDQYPQPS
+71 NSDSIELKDQYPQPAAP
-86 ANGPA
+86 ANGVPI
-91 NDGPSLLQ
+91 DGPALLQ
-99 AIHACRPNVFKSPYN
+99 AIHSSRPNVFKSPYN
-114 SQLHQMFSSAVALG
+114 PQIHQMFSSAVALG
-128 AGNQQQLVA
+128 VGNQQQLVA
-137 QQQKLTPTSQTQFYN
+137 QQQKITPTSQTQFYN
-152 LPNESYTNSVQ
+152 LPNESYTNLAQ
-163 PQQTYTQQQ
+163 LQQTYTNQQQ
-172 QAPVEQLQ
+172 VPIEQLQ
-180 SVFQNQHDIQHT
+180 SVFQNQHDMQQLQHLH
-192 QYHASQQAFQLVQ
+192 HAQQTVPSVQ
-205 QQQQQPQLLP
+205 QQQQQLLP
-215 QQTQLIQQQFLF
+215 QQTQLLQQQFQF
-227 TTDPNQSIPPSSQQ
+227 AADPNHIIPSPQA
-241 TVIRQQQQ
+241 TIIRGQQQNVLGNSYPTLSSHTPTAAVMIGQQ
-249 PNVVAAFSASTLPT
+249 PIGT
-263 QDGSQTLVMGH
+263 QLH
-274 LPIAGISQQQVINV
+274 QQVINI
-288 QNVPYSSNPA
+288 QNVPYSSNSA
-298 EHNQLQQQ
+298 ENSQL
-306 QQQQLFQQQQQ
+306 QQQLFQQQQQ
-317 QQQQIQQ
+317 QQH
-324 QQQQQN
+324 
-330 NQNVIVSHSSA
+330 NQNVIVSHASNI
-341 VVQSQHVQS
+341 VQDQS
-350 LPSLVDSQQ
+350 LPALDPHQ
-359 SVIQQSASFSSLNA
+359 SVIQQSASYTAAIHPIGSSA
-373 SGGPLTVS
+373 VVS
-381 ANNSQA
+381 APTSNQTMPQA

-392 NHLNPQQQHPNVINQ
+392 NHLIPQQQQHLNVINQ

-422 QPEQQHLSNHTLIA
+422 SQQSQQHLSNHTLLP
-436 QVQQTS
+436 QGQQLS
-442 QSQQQQQQ
+442 QSQQQQQ
-450 VQQSHLN
+450 SHLN
-457 NGNPVVPLSMNHQSY
+457 NGSPAVVVSSGMNHQQALY
-472 QQPALQQQQQQSQQQ
+472 QQQPMQQQQQQQYT
-487 QQFNMA
+487 NA
-493 SNLAKLP
+493 ANLAKLP

-512 QQSKNLD
+512 QQSKHLD

-536 PVAPQQSP
+536 N
-544 TSTSINLHHQ
+544 TSTSLNMQQHHQ
-554 AGTTAMKGPP
+554 GGAMKGP
-564 QQAQTAGGHRYPM
+564 QQAQTMAGAHRYPT
-577 PLLTPNKPR
+577 PLLGPNKPR
-586 PPGPG
+586 PPGAG
-591 GGGGVNV
+591 GGG
-598 GQAASTSPAVIR
+598 ASQQSNATTPAIR
-610 PIGVSGALISSA
+610 PIGVSGALISNAST
-622 VVAAPNRP
+622 VTMNRPPVQQPVAATQSSSSTPAPARP
-630 MGAAQTTMGPAVSAI
+630 GPVKSRNDS
-645 KAPPT
+645 K
-650 PPIDPKVLFRM
+650 LLYRM
-661 VPISEVNSVKLCK
+661 IPLSEVNTLKLPK
-674 LNVCLDRL
+674 VIVRSERL
-682 TDKQLSLL
+682 SEKHTTMLL
-690 QTDLKQFV
+690 APEGLKKFV
-698 NDEPKLAVRMG
+698 TEEPKMAARMG
-709 LVKKSYDQ
+709 LQKKTFDQ
-717 IFTKMKEE
+717 IFSKMKEE
-725 TRGTGWWSNKR
+725 SRGAWAPKR
-736 KALDRAEENPEDYLS
+736 KAQEKIEDNPEEYLS

-757 VERPMMAPVVKKL
+757 VERPAAPVVKKL

-778 STYQRFV
+778 NTYQRFV
-785 ALMNKIFDQLDETEA
+785 SLMNKIFDQLDETET
-800 PSADDGD
+800 PTMEEGD
-807 GEQYECIPTGLL
+807 EQYECIPTGLL
-819 NSVSSEAAKLKVR
+819 NSISAEAAKLKLR

-847 SYAMRSVHSAKN
+847 TYAMRSIHSAKN
-859 LNGCELQ
+859 LSGSELQ
-866 DDMVGDECFEKILNA
+866 DDLVGDECIEKILNA
-881 VEASLLICCLYT
+881 VEASLLVCCLYT
-893 SKSTKF
+893 SKNTKF

-913 FQLRETLF
+913 FQLRETIF
-921 PSYDPVYSVE
+921 ASYDPVYSVE
-931 TKRKGGG
+931 TKRKAGEN
-938 DGKRKKAVTY
+938 KKKKAISY
-948 QQKGISTLYSK
+948 QQKGITMLYTK
-959 IVELSKQLVTMFE
+959 TVELSKQLVTMFE
-972 QFHFVDTIVIHA
+972 LFHFVDTIVIHA

-1073 TLGVDGSA
+1073 TLTPESGANAVGAKQRSNNADDGAA
-1081 GGKQR
+1081 GG
-1086 ANNNSANPADPSQQP
+1086 
-1101 GGGGGGAKST
+1101 KST

-1184 SDKSVEQSIRV
+1184 SDKGVEQSIRV

-1219 KTMDTLIRYIK
+1219 KTMDTLIKYIK

-1237 DEPLSNSKFQLDEEE
+1237 DEPLGNSKFQLDEEE

-1310 KAASLKKRK
+1310 KAAAKKRK
-1319 KYASDSEGSDGGGDD
+1319 KYQSDSDGSDGADD
-1334 SDGGGDDTNRELR
+1334 SDAEDGNIR

-1368 YYLSQVAPFQRHG
+1368 YYLSQVAPFGKNASSRSG
-1381 GGARMGAGGAGS
+1381 GPVGGN

-1455 QLVLARKDMQMGVQQ
+1455 QFVLARKDMQMGVQQ

-1485 LVGKYILSDPD
+1485 LVGKYILSDHE

-1528 MEYPAHEKIPDICV
+1528 IEYPAHEKIPDICV

-1567 TPCNDNDKAAMLR
+1567 TPYNDNDKAAMDR

-1608 EPKENKEDSKMKKEI
+1608 EPKESKDDSKLKKEI

-1636 GLVEATLRLEGAEN
+1636 GLVEATMRLEGAEN
-1650 PRLVGCITALH
+1650 TRLVGCITALH

-1668 QLLVNHAITLE
+1668 QLLVNHAISLE
-1679 PYLNMRCQNSIISKF
+1679 PYLNMRCQNQIISKF

-1767 GLVCIKE
+1767 GLVSIKD
-1774 KLTSSKNSIP
+1774 KLATDTSIP
-1784 IEQFFRPQFR
+1784 IEQYFRPQFR

-1801 LIMRYFDFKLPE
+1801 LIMRYFDFRLPE
-1813 VYGAQDSSQDA
+1813 VYGAPKIGEDSS
-1824 GSQGS
+1824 SQGS

-1837 DVFDTLAFFL
+1837 DVFATLAFFL
-1847 SCAHSEICKEA
+1847 SCDHSEICKEA

-1873 MKAELRDYYNYL
+1873 MKVELRDYYIYL
-1885 LTQDTVLTNMKITVL
+1885 LTQDKVLTDMKITVL
-1900 KNILMYLTEEEN
+1900 KNILMYLTEAEN
-1912 KMVRNDKEWSKQSQT
+1912 QMVRNDKEWSKQSKT

-1954 SFLHRDSGVRMWAM
+1954 SFLHRDYGVRSWAM
-1968 RVIEIVLRQGLVHP
+1968 RVVEIVLRQGLVHP

-2023 HAGMQLSYEL
+2023 NAGMQLSYEL
-2033 QELLQRR
+2033 QVLLQRR
-2040 DEASLVR
+2040 DETSIVR

-2061 NSFLYTL
+2061 NGFLYAQ
-2068 LRGTKPQRRAL
+2068 LRGTKPQRRGL
-2079 IQSITKQFDDG
+2079 IQSITKQFDEG

-2104 AYFPYVVQDEP
+2104 AYFPYAVQEEP
-2115 LYIIHHVDVLI
+2115 LFIIHHIDVLI

-2133 LASFR
+2133 LATFR
-2138 EGLKPLPGAE
+2138 EGLKPLPGVEA
-2148 SNTVQ
+2148 NTEQ
-2153 APNPLEDDDDDDQE
+2153 NAQNPLEDDDDDDQE
-2167 AILNRL
+2167 AILDRL

-2180 DNCIR
+2180 ENCIR

-2213 YSPSET
+2213 YSPSES
-2219 GKIYDKAMQR
+2219 GKIYDKAIQR
-2229 RTNSMFDP
+2229 RSNSLFDP
-2237 KATITLL
+2237 KSTITLL
-2244 KENRTTGDA
+2244 KENRGTGGA
-2253 KTDQDRVE
+2253 NSEQERIE
-2261 LVQRYLDFKQLMLK
+2261 LVQRYLDFKQLMLR
-2275 LDPDDPDLLDDDE
+2275 LDPDDPDLLDEDD
-2288 KPNSAA
+2288 KPHSVA
-2294 GTPVKQNPAASG
+2294 GTPVKQNPAAIASA
-2306 NMPSQDVTKV
+2306 STQH
-2316 AAQYNHTADGT
+2316 NHTTDGT
-2327 SNNVHVNNVN
+2327 SNNIHVNNVN
-2337 VASVPATQQN
+2337 STAGLPMAVSQQN
-2347 DVTNRPSAAYL
+2347 DYSNRSAYH
-2358 GVGSVTPKTPKSTSN
+2358 GVVSSVPKTPKPASN
-2373 RQASTGARRSAAVP
+2373 RQLASAA
-2387 TRGTKKKK
+2387 TRKTAVSARGAKKKK
-2395 RKLSS
+2395 RKVSS
-2400 SEEDDSDASE
+2400 SEEEESDASDD
-2410 GDYD
+2410 DYD